1 MKESIL
7 FDEFW
12 SHPNKL
18 LENHIK
24 NMISVGDEEL
34 DKQVK
39 LYHDIAK
46 LKNNF
51 QIYIRDTSSDKLDK
65 NHSFLSAY
73 FFLLNSKF
81 DEIPTLFGFLAIVSH
96 HGDAVN
102 LMTLARD
109 ANKFFK
115 NSKELEYWEEVA
127 NAAKNIEVY
136 SGLSTKKDEFLDRV
150 EKLRQYLILLQYRY
164 KFTYED
170 FINFKSLYSNLVYS
184 DKFEAIFNEPRQENK
199 QIPLCEL
206 EQYISKLAE
215 KSDDEK
221 PNKRDTFRNFVLN
234 NFDENYKL
242 FTLTAPTGYG
252 KTLTALNF
260 TLKFNKSRIIYTLPF
275 TSIIDQTYDIIAKI
289 YKNSDI
295 SVSKAHHKTT
305 IDEENLTEEDRYS
318 KIKFLMESFSG
329 EINVTTLYQLI
340 FALFGNKN
348 KDNVK
353 FNQLKNS
360 VVIID
365 EAQAI
370 PYNFRKDF
378 ILLCEIISQRLGT
391 IFIFMSATMPVIKS
405 ENFKEISNLE
415 YFSKQDRYVIKWLDI
430 GGEEG
435 FLEKICET
443 ARDKNTLVVV
453 NTIKKAQ
460 ELFVKLKDKFSCFC
474 LNGYMYD
481 EHKRATIEAVKRAI
495 NTNKDDPLASKILL
509 ISTQSIEAGVDLD
522 FDVGFRE
529 VSPISSIIQ
538 TAGRVNRHFGKIRGE
553 LYVFPEISKFT
564 NLIYGDLYKVSGAI
578 LEDFR
583 RKEVRESEILEISN
597 SFFQKVSAQLE
608 RDMDESDIG
617 KRIKKL
623 EFEDI
628 NEEIKKVMDDN
639 CKQTLI
645 IEAKEN
651 FIKDF
656 EAEIFEIKNTKNNES
671 TDTKKNKFDIRDLLK
686 NHIRKLS
693 KFSINVTFKDMD
705 KLTPNLKQI
714 RGLKDMFY
722 LPFGSP
728 YFYSTD
734 YGLKKDTNLDITDE
748 VFD

>member
-24 NMISVGDEEL
+24 NMISTGDEEL

-51 QIYIRDTSSDKLDK
+51 QIYIRDTSNDKLDK
-65 NHSFLSAY
+65 NHSLLSAY

-81 DEIPTLFGFLAIVSH
+81 DEIPTIFGFLAIVSH
-96 HGDAVN
+96 HSDAIN

-115 NSKELEYWEEVA
+115 NSKELEYWDEVA
-127 NAAKNIEVY
+127 GAAKNINIY
-136 SGLSTKKDEFLDRV
+136 LGLSTKKDEFLDRA

-184 DKFEAIFNEPRQENK
+184 DKFEAIFSMPKQETK
-199 QIPLCEL
+199 DIPVDVL
-206 EQYISKLAE
+206 E
-215 KSDDEK
+215 SDIK
-221 PNKRDTFRNFVLN
+221 TLPPNKKRDEFRNFVLN
-234 NFDENYKL
+234 NFDENHKL

-260 TLKFNKSRIIYTLPF
+260 ALKFNRSRIIYALPF
-275 TSIIDQTYDIIAKI
+275 TSIIDQTYDVIAKI

-430 GGEEG
+430 GGEDG
-435 FLEKICET
+435 LLEKICQV

-460 ELFVKLKDKFSCFC
+460 ELFVKLRDKFTCFC

-481 EHKRATIEAVKRAI
+481 DHKHATIEAVRRAI

-522 FDVGFRE
+522 FDMGFRE
-529 VSPISSIIQ
+529 VAPISSIIQ
-538 TAGRVNRHFGKIRGE
+538 TAGRVNRHFGEIRGE

-564 NLIYGDLYKVSGAI
+564 NLIYGDLQKVSKAI
-578 LEDFR
+578 LEIFKQR
-583 RKEVRESEILEISN
+583 EVRESEILEISN
-597 SFFQKVSAQLE
+597 LYFQKISDQLE
-608 RDMDESDIG
+608 NLYIESE
-617 KRIKKL
+617 IKKL
-623 EFEDI
+623 EFENI
-628 NEEIKKVMDDN
+628 NQKIEEIMKDN
-639 CKQTLI
+639 HKQTLI
-645 IEAKEN
+645 IEPEEN

-656 EAEIFEIKNTKNNES
+656 EAKIIEIKNSQNNEF
-671 TDTKKNKFDIRDLLK
+671 TIQDILK
-686 NHIRKLS
+686 NRIRKLS
-693 KFSINVTFKDMD
+693 KFSINVTFKDKE

-714 RGLKDMFY
+714 NGLKDMFY
-722 LPFGSP
+722 LPFGSS
-728 YFYSTD
+728 YFYSAD

>member
-1 MKESIL
+1 MMKESIL

-24 NMISVGDEEL
+24 NMISPDDDEL
-34 DKQVK
+34 GKQVK

-51 QIYIRDTSSDKLDK
+51 QIYIRDTSNDKLDK
-65 NHSFLSAY
+65 NHSLLSAY

-81 DEIPTLFGFLAIVSH
+81 DEILTLFGFLAIVSH
-96 HGDAVN
+96 HGDVVN
-102 LMTLARD
+102 LMTLARE

-115 NSKELEYWEEVA
+115 NQKELEQWDEVA
-127 NAAKNIEVY
+127 GAAKNIKIY
-136 SGLSTKKDEFLDRV
+136 SGLSTKKDEFLDRA
-150 EKLRQYLILLQYRY
+150 EKLRQYLVLSQYRH

-170 FINFKSLYSNLVYS
+170 FINFKSLYSNLIYS
-184 DKFEAIFNEPRQENK
+184 DKFEAIFSIPKQESKDIPIDVLESGIQNLPPNE
-199 QIPLCEL
+199 
-206 EQYISKLAE
+206 
-215 KSDDEK
+215 
-221 PNKRDTFRNFVLN
+221 KRDAFRNFVLN
-234 NFDENYKL
+234 NFDKERKL

-260 TLKFNKSRIIYTLPF
+260 ALKFNKSRIIYALPF
-275 TSIIDQTYDIIAKI
+275 TSIIDQTYDIVAKI

-295 SVSKAHHKTT
+295 LVSKAHHKTT
-305 IDEENLTEEDRYS
+305 IGEENLTQEDRYS

-405 ENFKEISNLE
+405 ENFKEISNLD
-415 YFSKQDRYVIKWLDI
+415 YFAKQDRYVIKWLDI
-430 GGEEG
+430 GGEDEL
-435 FLEKICET
+435 LEKICE
-443 ARDKNTLVVV
+443 AASDKNTLVVV
-453 NTIKKAQ
+453 NTIKKVQ
-460 ELFVKLKDKFSCFC
+460 ELFTKLRDKFNCFC

-481 EHKRATIEAVKRAI
+481 DHKRATIEAVRCAI
-495 NTNKDDPLASKILL
+495 DKSKVDPLASKILL

-538 TAGRVNRHFGKIRGE
+538 TAGRVNRHFGATRGE

-578 LEDFR
+578 LGDLKQ
-583 RKEVRESEILEISN
+583 KEVRESEILEISN
-597 SFFQKVSAQLE
+597 LYFQKISNQLE
-608 RDMDESDIG
+608 ILHIKSE
-617 KRIKKL
+617 IKKL
-623 EFEDI
+623 EFENI
-628 NEEIKKVMDDN
+628 NQKIEEIMNDN
-639 CKQTLI
+639 YKQTII
-645 IEAKEN
+645 IEPEEN

-656 EAEIFEIKNTKNNES
+656 EARIFEIKNSPNE
-671 TDTKKNKFDIRDLLK
+671 KFTIRDLFK

-693 KFSINVTFKDMD
+693 KFSINVALKDMN
-705 KLTPNLKQI
+705 KLMPNLKQI
-714 RGLKDMFY
+714 SGLKDMFY
-722 LPFGSP
+722 LPFGSS
-728 YFYSTD
+728 YFYSAE
-734 YGLKKDTNLDITDE
+734 YGLKKDTNLDIEDE

>member
-18 LENHIK
+18 LEHHIK
-24 NMISVGDEEL
+24 NMISPDDDEL
-34 DKQVK
+34 GKQVK

-51 QIYIRDTSSDKLDK
+51 QIYIRDTSNDMLDK
-65 NHSFLSAY
+65 NHSLLSAY

-81 DEIPTLFGFLAIVSH
+81 DEVPTIFGFLAIVSH
-96 HGDAVN
+96 HGDVVN
-102 LMTLARD
+102 LMTLARE

-115 NSKELEYWEEVA
+115 NQKELEQWDEVA
-127 NAAKNIEVY
+127 GAAKNIKIY
-136 SGLSTKKDEFLDRV
+136 SGLSTKKDEFLDRA
-150 EKLRQYLILLQYRY
+150 EKLRQYLVLSQYRH

-170 FINFKSLYSNLVYS
+170 FINFKSLYSNLIYS
-184 DKFEAIFNEPRQENK
+184 DKFEAIFSMPKQENK
-199 QIPLCEL
+199 DIPIDVL
-206 EQYISKLAE
+206 EASIKNLP
-215 KSDDEK
+215 
-221 PNKRDTFRNFVLN
+221 PNKKRDTFRNFVLN
-234 NFDENYKL
+234 NFDEKYKL

-260 TLKFNKSRIIYTLPF
+260 ALKFNKPRIIYALPF
-275 TSIIDQTYDIIAKI
+275 TSIIDQTYDIVAKI

-295 SVSKAHHKTT
+295 LVSKAHHKTT
-305 IDEENLTEEDRYS
+305 IGEENLTQEDRYS

-405 ENFKEISNLE
+405 ENFKEISNLD

-430 GGEEG
+430 GGEDEL
-435 FLEKICET
+435 LEKICET
-443 ARDKNTLVVV
+443 ASDKNTLVVV

-460 ELFVKLKDKFSCFC
+460 ELFTKLRDKFNCFC

-481 EHKRATIEAVKRAI
+481 DHKRATIEAVRCAI
-495 NTNKDDPLASKILL
+495 DKSKVDPLASKILL

-522 FDVGFRE
+522 FDIGFRE

-538 TAGRVNRHFGKIRGE
+538 TAGRVNRHFGATRGE

-564 NLIYGDLYKVSGAI
+564 NLIYGDLYKVSGTI
-578 LEDFR
+578 LSDLKQ
-583 RKEVRESEILEISN
+583 KEVQESEILEISN
-597 SFFQKVSAQLE
+597 LYFQKISNQLE
-608 RDMDESDIG
+608 NLH
-617 KRIKKL
+617 IKSEIEKL
-623 EFEDI
+623 EFENINQKIEDI
-628 NEEIKKVMDDN
+628 MNDN
-639 CKQTLI
+639 YKQTII
-645 IEAKEN
+645 IEPEEN

-656 EAEIFEIKNTKNNES
+656 EAKIFEIKNSPNE
-671 TDTKKNKFDIRDLLK
+671 KFTIRDLFK
-686 NHIRKLS
+686 NHIRKLPE
-693 KFSINVTFKDMD
+693 FSINVALKDMN
-705 KLTPNLKQI
+705 KLMPNLKQI
-714 RGLKDMFY
+714 NGLKDMFY
-722 LPFGSP
+722 LPFGSS
-728 YFYSTD
+728 YFYSAEC
-734 YGLKKDTNLDITDE
+734 GLKKDTNLDITDE

>member
-1 MKESIL
+1 MMKESIL

-18 LENHIK
+18 LANHIK
-24 NMISVGDEEL
+24 NMISPDDDEL
-34 DKQVK
+34 SKQVK

-51 QIYIRDTSSDKLDK
+51 QIYIRDTSNDKLDK
-65 NHSFLSAY
+65 NHSLLSAY

-81 DEIPTLFGFLAIVSH
+81 DEVPTLFGLLAIVSH
-96 HGDAVN
+96 HGDVVN
-102 LMTLARD
+102 LMTLARE

-115 NSKELEYWEEVA
+115 NQKELEQWDEVA
-127 NAAKNIEVY
+127 GAAKNIKIY
-136 SGLSTKKDEFLDRV
+136 SGLSTKKDEFLDRAK
-150 EKLRQYLILLQYRY
+150 KLRQYLVLSQYRH

-170 FINFKSLYSNLVYS
+170 FINFKSLYSNLIYS
-184 DKFEAIFNEPRQENK
+184 DKFEAIFSMQKQESKDIPIGVLESDIQNLPPNE
-199 QIPLCEL
+199 
-206 EQYISKLAE
+206 
-215 KSDDEK
+215 
-221 PNKRDTFRNFVLN
+221 KRDVFRKFVLN

-260 TLKFNKSRIIYTLPF
+260 ALKFNKPRIIYALPF
-275 TSIIDQTYDIIAKI
+275 TSIIDQTYDIVAKI

-295 SVSKAHHKTT
+295 LVSKAHHKTT
-305 IDEENLTEEDRYS
+305 IGEENLTQEDRYS

-378 ILLCEIISQRLGT
+378 ILLCEIISQRLDT

-405 ENFKEISNLE
+405 ENFKEISNLD

-430 GGEEG
+430 GGEDEL
-435 FLEKICET
+435 LEKICE
-443 ARDKNTLVVV
+443 AASDKNTLVVV

-460 ELFVKLKDKFSCFC
+460 ELFTKLRDKFSCFC

-481 EHKRATIEAVKRAI
+481 DHKRATIEAVRCAV
-495 NTNKDDPLASKILL
+495 NKSKVDPLASKILL

-538 TAGRVNRHFGKIRGE
+538 TAGRVNRHFGEICGE

-578 LEDFR
+578 LSDLKQ
-583 RKEVRESEILEISN
+583 KEVRESEILEISN
-597 SFFQKVSAQLE
+597 LYFQKISNQLE
-608 RDMDESDIG
+608 NLH
-617 KRIKKL
+617 IKSEIEKL
-623 EFEDI
+623 EFENINQKIEDI
-628 NEEIKKVMDDN
+628 MNDN
-639 CKQTLI
+639 YKQTII
-645 IEAKEN
+645 IEPEEN

-656 EAEIFEIKNTKNNES
+656 EVKIFEIKNSPNE
-671 TDTKKNKFDIRDLLK
+671 KFTIRDLFK
-686 NHIRKLS
+686 KRIRKLS
-693 KFSINVTFKDMD
+693 KFSINVTLKDMN
-705 KLTPNLKQI
+705 KLMPNLKQI
-714 RGLKDMFY
+714 NGLKDMFY
-722 LPFGSP
+722 LPFGSS

>member
-24 NMISVGDEEL
+24 NMISAGDEEL

-51 QIYIRDTSSDKLDK
+51 QIYIRDTSNDKLDK

-73 FFLLNSKF
+73 FFILNSKF
-81 DEIPTLFGFLAIVSH
+81 DDIPTLFGFLAIVSH
-96 HGDAVN
+96 HGDVVN

-115 NSKELEYWEEVA
+115 NLKELEYWEEVA
-127 NAAKNIEVY
+127 NAAKSTQVY
-136 SGLSTKKDEFLDRV
+136 LGLSTKKDEFLDRA

-184 DKFEAIFNEPRQENK
+184 DKFEAIFNTPKQETKDIPIDALECDIKTLPPNK
-199 QIPLCEL
+199 
-206 EQYISKLAE
+206 
-215 KSDDEK
+215 
-221 PNKRDTFRNFVLN
+221 KRDTFRNFVLN

-252 KTLTALNF
+252 KTLAALNF
-260 TLKFNKSRIIYTLPF
+260 ALKFNKSRIIYTLPF

-295 SVSKAHHKTT
+295 LVSKAHHKTT
-305 IDEENLTEEDRYS
+305 IDEENLTEDDRYS

-340 FALFGNKN
+340 FALLGNKN

-378 ILLCEIISQRLGT
+378 ILLCEIISQQLGT

-405 ENFKEISNLE
+405 ENFKEISNLD

-430 GGEEG
+430 SGEEDL
-435 FLEKICET
+435 LEKICET

-460 ELFVKLKDKFSCFC
+460 ELFVKLRDKFSCFC

-481 EHKRATIEAVKRAI
+481 WHKRAIIRMVRCGISKSK
-495 NTNKDDPLASKILL
+495 NDPLASKILL

-538 TAGRVNRHFGKIRGE
+538 TAGRVNRHFRDIRGE

-564 NLIYGDLYKVSGAI
+564 NLIYGDLYKVSGTI

-583 RKEVRESEILEISN
+583 QREVRESEILEISN
-597 SFFQKVSAQLE
+597 LYFQKISNQLE
-608 RDMDESDIG
+608 NLYIQSE
-617 KRIKKL
+617 IKKL
-623 EFEDI
+623 EFENI
-628 NEEIKKVMDDN
+628 NQKIEEIMDDN

-656 EAEIFEIKNTKNNES
+656 EAKILEIKNNQNDEFT
-671 TDTKKNKFDIRDLLK
+671 IRDLLK

-693 KFSINVTFKDMD
+693 KFSINVTFKDKE
-705 KLTPNLKQI
+705 KLLPNLKQI

-722 LPFGSP
+722 LPFGSS
-728 YFYSTD
+728 YFYSAD

>member
-24 NMISVGDEEL
+24 NMISPDDDEL
-34 DKQVK
+34 SKQVK

-51 QIYIRDTSSDKLDK
+51 QIYIRDTSNDKLDK
-65 NHSFLSAY
+65 NHSLLSAY

-81 DEIPTLFGFLAIVSH
+81 DEILTLFGFLAIVSH
-96 HGDAVN
+96 HGDVVN
-102 LMTLARD
+102 LMTLARE

-115 NSKELEYWEEVA
+115 NQKELEQWDEVA
-127 NAAKNIEVY
+127 GAAKNIKIY
-136 SGLSTKKDEFLDRV
+136 SGLSTKKDEFLDRA
-150 EKLRQYLILLQYRY
+150 EKLRQYLVLSQYRH

-170 FINFKSLYSNLVYS
+170 FINFKSLYSNLIYS
-184 DKFEAIFNEPRQENK
+184 DKFEAIFSMPKQESKDIPIDVLESDIQNLPPNE
-199 QIPLCEL
+199 
-206 EQYISKLAE
+206 
-215 KSDDEK
+215 
-221 PNKRDTFRNFVLN
+221 KRDAFRNFVLN
-234 NFDENYKL
+234 NFDKERKL

-260 TLKFNKSRIIYTLPF
+260 ALKFNKPRIIYALPF
-275 TSIIDQTYDIIAKI
+275 TSIIDQTYDIVAKI

-295 SVSKAHHKTT
+295 LVSKAHHKTT
-305 IDEENLTEEDRYS
+305 IGEENLTEEDRYS

-430 GGEEG
+430 NGEDG
-435 FLEKICET
+435 LLEKICQV
-443 ARDKNTLVVV
+443 ASDKNTLVVV

-460 ELFVKLKDKFSCFC
+460 ELFVKLRDKFSCFC

-481 EHKRATIEAVKRAI
+481 RHKRAIIRMVRYRISKSK
-495 NTNKDDPLASKILL
+495 NDPFASKILL

-538 TAGRVNRHFGKIRGE
+538 TAGRVNRHFGKICGE

-564 NLIYGDLYKVSGAI
+564 NLIYGDLYKVSGTI

-583 RKEVRESEILEISN
+583 QREVQESEILEISN

-608 RDMDESDIG
+608 QDTDESDIG

-628 NEEIKKVMDDN
+628 NEVIKKVMDDN

-656 EAEIFEIKNTKNNES
+656 EAKILEIKNSQNDEFT
-671 TDTKKNKFDIRDLLK
+671 IRDILK

-693 KFSINVTFKDMD
+693 KFSINVTLKDKE
-705 KLTPNLKQI
+705 KLLPNLKQI

-722 LPFGSP
+722 LPFGSS

-734 YGLKKDTNLDITDE
+734 YGLKKDTNLDIEDE

>member
-1 MKESIL
+1 MMKESIL

-24 NMISVGDEEL
+24 NMISPDDEEL
-34 DKQVK
+34 GKQVK
-39 LYHDIAK
+39 LFHDIAK

-51 QIYIRDTSSDKLDK
+51 QIYIRDTSNDKLDK
-65 NHSFLSAY
+65 NHSLLSAY

-96 HGDAVN
+96 HGDVVN
-102 LMTLARD
+102 LMTLARE

-115 NSKELEYWEEVA
+115 NQKELEYWDEVA
-127 NAAKNIEVY
+127 GAAKNIKIY
-136 SGLSTKKDEFLDRV
+136 SGLSTQKDEFLDRA
-150 EKLRQYLILLQYRY
+150 EKLRQYLVLSQYRH

-184 DKFEAIFNEPRQENK
+184 DKFEAIFSMQKQESKDIPIDVLESDIQNLPPNE
-199 QIPLCEL
+199 
-206 EQYISKLAE
+206 
-215 KSDDEK
+215 
-221 PNKRDTFRNFVLN
+221 KRDAFRKFVLN

-260 TLKFNKSRIIYTLPF
+260 ALKFNKPRIIYALPF
-275 TSIIDQTYDIIAKI
+275 TSIIDQTYDIVAKI

-295 SVSKAHHKTT
+295 LVSKAHHKTMV
-305 IDEENLTEEDRYS
+305 DEENLTDEDRYS

-405 ENFKEISNLE
+405 EKFKEISNLD

-430 GGEEG
+430 GGEDEL
-435 FLEKICET
+435 LEKICE
-443 ARDKNTLVVV
+443 AASDKNTLVVV

-460 ELFVKLKDKFSCFC
+460 ELFTKLRDKFSCFC

-481 EHKRATIEAVKRAI
+481 DHKRATTKAVRCAI
-495 NTNKDDPLASKILL
+495 DKSKVDPLASKILL

-522 FDVGFRE
+522 FDIGFRE

-538 TAGRVNRHFGKIRGE
+538 TAGRVNRHFGATRGE
-553 LYVFPEISKFT
+553 LYIFPEISKFT

-578 LEDFR
+578 LGDLKQ
-583 RKEVRESEILEISN
+583 KEVRESEILEISN
-597 SFFQKVSAQLE
+597 LYFQKISNQLE
-608 RDMDESDIG
+608 NLH
-617 KRIKKL
+617 IKSEIEKL
-623 EFEDI
+623 EFENINQKIEDI
-628 NEEIKKVMDDN
+628 MNDN
-639 CKQTLI
+639 YKQTII
-645 IEAKEN
+645 IEPEEN

-656 EAEIFEIKNTKNNES
+656 EVKIFGIKNSPNE
-671 TDTKKNKFDIRDLLK
+671 KFTIRDLFK

-693 KFSINVTFKDMD
+693 KFSINVALKDMN
-705 KLTPNLKQI
+705 KLMPNLKQI
-714 RGLKDMFY
+714 NGLKDMFY
-722 LPFGSP
+722 LPFGSS
-728 YFYSTD
+728 YFYSAE
-734 YGLKKDTNLDITDE
+734 YGLKKDTNLDIADE

>member
-1 MKESIL
+1 MMKESIL

-24 NMISVGDEEL
+24 NMISPDDEEL
-34 DKQVK
+34 GKQVK

-51 QIYIRDTSSDKLDK
+51 QIYIRDTSNDMLDK
-65 NHSFLSAY
+65 NHSLLSAY

-81 DEIPTLFGFLAIVSH
+81 DEVPTIFGFLAIVSH
-96 HGDAVN
+96 HGNVVN
-102 LMTLARD
+102 LMTLARE

-115 NSKELEYWEEVA
+115 NQKELEQWDEVA
-127 NAAKNIEVY
+127 GAAKNIKIY
-136 SGLSTKKDEFLDRV
+136 SGLSTKKDEFLDRA
-150 EKLRQYLILLQYRY
+150 EKLRQYLVLSHYRH

-170 FINFKSLYSNLVYS
+170 FINFKSLYSNLIYS
-184 DKFEAIFNEPRQENK
+184 DKFEAIFSMPKQENK
-199 QIPLCEL
+199 DIPIDVL
-206 EQYISKLAE
+206 EASIKNLP
-215 KSDDEK
+215 
-221 PNKRDTFRNFVLN
+221 PNKKRDTFRNFVLN
-234 NFDENYKL
+234 NFDEKYKL

-260 TLKFNKSRIIYTLPF
+260 ALKFNKPRIIYALPF
-275 TSIIDQTYDIIAKI
+275 TSIIDQTYDIVAKI

-295 SVSKAHHKTT
+295 LVSKAHHKTT
-305 IDEENLTEEDRYS
+305 IGEENLTEEDRYS

-378 ILLCEIISQRLGT
+378 ILLCEILSQRLGT

-405 ENFKEISNLE
+405 ENFKEISNLD
-415 YFSKQDRYVIKWLDI
+415 YFSKQDRYVIKWLDT
-430 GGEEG
+430 GGEDEL
-435 FLEKICET
+435 LEKICET
-443 ARDKNTLVVV
+443 ASDKNTLVVV

-460 ELFVKLKDKFSCFC
+460 GLFAKLRDKFSCFC

-481 EHKRATIEAVKRAI
+481 DHKRAAIEAVRCAI
-495 NTNKDDPLASKILL
+495 DKSKVDPLASKILL

-522 FDVGFRE
+522 FDIGFRE

-538 TAGRVNRHFGKIRGE
+538 TAGRVNRHFGATRGE

-578 LEDFR
+578 LSDLKQ
-583 RKEVRESEILEISN
+583 KEVQESEILEISN
-597 SFFQKVSAQLE
+597 LYFQKISNQLE
-608 RDMDESDIG
+608 NLH
-617 KRIKKL
+617 IKSEIEKL
-623 EFEDI
+623 EFENINQKIEDI
-628 NEEIKKVMDDN
+628 MNDN
-639 CKQTLI
+639 YKQTII
-645 IEAKEN
+645 IEPKEN

-656 EAEIFEIKNTKNNES
+656 EVKIFEIKNSPNE
-671 TDTKKNKFDIRDLLK
+671 KFTIRDLFK

-693 KFSINVTFKDMD
+693 QFSINVTLKDMN
-705 KLTPNLKQI
+705 KLMPNLKQI
-714 RGLKDMFY
+714 NGLKDMFY
-722 LPFGSP
+722 LPFGSS
-728 YFYSTD
+728 YFYSAE

>member
-24 NMISVGDEEL
+24 NMISPSDEEL

-51 QIYIRDTSSDKLDK
+51 QIYIRDTSNDKLDK
-65 NHSFLSAY
+65 NHSLLSAY

-81 DEIPTLFGFLAIVSH
+81 DEIPTIFGFLAIVSH
-96 HGDAVN
+96 HGDILN
-102 LMTLARD
+102 LDRLVRED
-109 ANKFFK
+109 NKFLGDNFE
-115 NSKELEYWEEVA
+115 NSKELKYWDEVA
-127 NAAKNIEVY
+127 DAAKNIKIY
-136 SGLSTKKDEFLDRV
+136 SRLSTSKDEFLKKAMSLQIFSCR
-150 EKLRQYLILLQYRY
+150 LIYRN
-164 KFTYED
+164 FTYKD
-170 FINFKSLYSNLVYS
+170 FIDFKSLYSNLVYS
-184 DKFEAIFNEPRQENK
+184 DKFEAIFNTPKQETK
-199 QIPLCEL
+199 DIPIDVL
-206 EQYISKLAE
+206 E
-215 KSDDEK
+215 SDIQSLP
-221 PNKRDTFRNFVLN
+221 PNKKRDEFRKFVLN

-260 TLKFNKSRIIYTLPF
+260 ALKFNKSRIIYALPF
-275 TSIIDQTYDIIAKI
+275 TSIIDQTYDIIVKI
-289 YKNSDI
+289 YENSDI

-305 IDEENLTEEDRYS
+305 IDEENLTEDDRYS

-370 PYNFRKDF
+370 PYKFRKDF

-415 YFSKQDRYVIKWLDI
+415 YFSKQDRYVIKWLDVS
-430 GGEEG
+430 GEDG
-435 FLEKICET
+435 LLEKICET
-443 ARDKNTLVVV
+443 ASDKNTLVVV

-460 ELFVKLKDKFSCFC
+460 ELFVKLRDKFSCFC

-481 EHKRATIEAVKRAI
+481 DHKRAVIEAVRCAI
-495 NTNKDDPLASKILL
+495 DKSKDDPLASKILL

-522 FDVGFRE
+522 FNVGFRE

-538 TAGRVNRHFGKIRGE
+538 TAGRVNRHFGEIRGE

-564 NLIYGDLYKVSGAI
+564 NLIYGDLQKVSKAI
-578 LEDFR
+578 LEIFKQR
-583 RKEVRESEILEISN
+583 EVRESEILEISN
-597 SFFQKVSAQLE
+597 LYFQKISDQLE
-608 RDMDESDIG
+608 NLYIESE
-617 KRIKKL
+617 IKKL
-623 EFEDI
+623 EFENI
-628 NEEIKKVMDDN
+628 NQKIEEIMKDN
-639 CKQTLI
+639 HKQTLI

-656 EAEIFEIKNTKNNES
+656 EAEIFEIKNSPNDEFT
-671 TDTKKNKFDIRDLLK
+671 IRDILK

-693 KFSINVTFKDMD
+693 KFSINVTLKDKE
-705 KLTPNLKQI
+705 KLLPNLRQI

-722 LPFGSP
+722 LPFGSS
-728 YFYSTD
+728 YFYSDD
-734 YGLKKDTNLDITDE
+734 YGLKKDTNLDITAE

>member
-1 MKESIL
+1 MMKESIL

-24 NMISVGDEEL
+24 NMISPNDDEL
-34 DKQVK
+34 GKQVK
-39 LYHDIAK
+39 LFHDIAK

-65 NHSFLSAY
+65 NHSLLSAY

-81 DEIPTLFGFLAIVSH
+81 DEVPTLFGFLAIVSH
-96 HGDAVN
+96 HGDVVN
-102 LMTLARD
+102 LMTLARE

-115 NSKELEYWEEVA
+115 NQKELEQWDEVA
-127 NAAKNIEVY
+127 GAAKNIKIY
-136 SGLSTKKDEFLDRV
+136 SGLSTKKDEFLDRA
-150 EKLRQYLILLQYRY
+150 EKLRQYLVLSQYRH
-164 KFTYED
+164 KFTYDD
-170 FINFKSLYSNLVYS
+170 FINFKNLYSNLIYS
-184 DKFEAIFNEPRQENK
+184 DKFEAIFSMPKQQSKDIPIDVLEAGIQNLSPNE
-199 QIPLCEL
+199 
-206 EQYISKLAE
+206 
-215 KSDDEK
+215 
-221 PNKRDTFRNFVLN
+221 KRDAFRKFVLN
-234 NFDENYKL
+234 NFDKERKL

-260 TLKFNKSRIIYTLPF
+260 ALKFNKPRIIYALPF
-275 TSIIDQTYDIIAKI
+275 TSIIDQTYDIVAKI

-295 SVSKAHHKTT
+295 LVSKAHHKTT
-305 IDEENLTEEDRYS
+305 IGEENLTKEDRYS

-405 ENFKEISNLE
+405 EKFKEISNLD

-430 GGEEG
+430 GGEDEL
-435 FLEKICET
+435 LEKICE
-443 ARDKNTLVVV
+443 AASDKNTLVVV
-453 NTIKKAQ
+453 NTIKKSQ
-460 ELFVKLKDKFSCFC
+460 ELFAKLRDKFNCFC

-481 EHKRATIEAVKRAI
+481 DHKRATIEAVRCAI
-495 NTNKDDPLASKILL
+495 DKSKVDPLASKILL

-522 FDVGFRE
+522 FDIGFRE

-538 TAGRVNRHFGKIRGE
+538 TAGRVNRHFGATRGE

-564 NLIYGDLYKVSGAI
+564 NLIYGDLYKVSGTI
-578 LEDFR
+578 LSDLKQ
-583 RKEVRESEILEISN
+583 KEVQESEILEISN
-597 SFFQKVSAQLE
+597 LYFQKISNQLE
-608 RDMDESDIG
+608 NLH
-617 KRIKKL
+617 IKSEIEKL
-623 EFEDI
+623 EFENINQKIEDI
-628 NEEIKKVMDDN
+628 MNDN
-639 CKQTLI
+639 YKQTII
-645 IEAKEN
+645 IEPEEN

-656 EAEIFEIKNTKNNES
+656 EAKIFEIKNSPNE
-671 TDTKKNKFDIRDLLK
+671 KFTIRDLFK

-693 KFSINVTFKDMD
+693 KFSINVTLKDMN
-705 KLTPNLKQI
+705 KLMPNLKQI
-714 RGLKDMFY
+714 NGLKDMFY
-722 LPFGSP
+722 LPFGSS
-728 YFYSTD
+728 YFYSAE

>member
-1 MKESIL
+1 MMKESIL

-24 NMISVGDEEL
+24 NMISPDDDEL
-34 DKQVK
+34 GKQVK

-51 QIYIRDTSSDKLDK
+51 QIYIRDTSNDKLDK
-65 NHSFLSAY
+65 NHSLLSAY

-81 DEIPTLFGFLAIVSH
+81 DEILTLFGFLAIVSH
-96 HGDAVN
+96 HGDVVN
-102 LMTLARD
+102 LMTLARE

-115 NSKELEYWEEVA
+115 NQKELEQWDEVA
-127 NAAKNIEVY
+127 SAAKNIKIY
-136 SGLSTKKDEFLDRV
+136 SGLSTKKDEFLDRA
-150 EKLRQYLILLQYRY
+150 EKLRQYLVLSQYRD

-170 FINFKSLYSNLVYS
+170 FINFKSLYSNLIYS
-184 DKFEAIFNEPRQENK
+184 DKFEAIFSMPKQQTKDIPIGVLESDIKNLPPNE
-199 QIPLCEL
+199 
-206 EQYISKLAE
+206 
-215 KSDDEK
+215 
-221 PNKRDTFRNFVLN
+221 KRDAFRNFVLN
-234 NFDENYKL
+234 NFDKERKL

-260 TLKFNKSRIIYTLPF
+260 ALKFNKSRIIYALPF
-275 TSIIDQTYDIIAKI
+275 TSIIDQTYDIVAKI

-295 SVSKAHHKTT
+295 LVSKAHHKTT
-305 IDEENLTEEDRYS
+305 IGEENLTEEDRYS

-405 ENFKEISNLE
+405 ENFKEISNLD

-430 GGEEG
+430 GGEDEL
-435 FLEKICET
+435 LEKICE
-443 ARDKNTLVVV
+443 AASDKNTLVVV

-460 ELFVKLKDKFSCFC
+460 ELFTKLRDKFSCFC

-481 EHKRATIEAVKRAI
+481 DHKRATIEAVRCAI
-495 NTNKDDPLASKILL
+495 DKSKVDPLASKILL

-522 FDVGFRE
+522 FDIGFRE

-538 TAGRVNRHFGKIRGE
+538 TAGRVNRHFGATRGE

-578 LEDFR
+578 LSDLKQ
-583 RKEVRESEILEISN
+583 KEVQESEILEISN
-597 SFFQKVSAQLE
+597 LYFQKISNQLE
-608 RDMDESDIG
+608 NLH
-617 KRIKKL
+617 IKSEIEKL
-623 EFEDI
+623 EFENINQKIEDI
-628 NEEIKKVMDDN
+628 MNDN
-639 CKQTLI
+639 YKQTII
-645 IEAKEN
+645 IEPEEN

-656 EAEIFEIKNTKNNES
+656 EAKIFEIKNSPNE
-671 TDTKKNKFDIRDLLK
+671 KFTIRDLFK

-693 KFSINVTFKDMD
+693 KFSINVALKDMN
-705 KLTPNLKQI
+705 KLMPNLKQI
-714 RGLKDMFY
+714 DGLKDMFY
-722 LPFGSP
+722 LPFGSS
-728 YFYSTD
+728 YFYSAE

>member
-1 MKESIL
+1 MMKESIL

-24 NMISVGDEEL
+24 NMISPDDEEL
-34 DKQVK
+34 DRQVK

-51 QIYIRDTSSDKLDK
+51 QIYIRDTSNDKLDK
-65 NHSFLSAY
+65 NHSLLSAY

-81 DEIPTLFGFLAIVSH
+81 DEIPTLFGFHAIVSH
-96 HGDAVN
+96 HSNVVN
-102 LMTLARD
+102 LMTLARE

-115 NSKELEYWEEVA
+115 NQKELEQWDEVA
-127 NAAKNIEVY
+127 GAVKNIKIY
-136 SGLSTKKDEFLDRV
+136 SGLSTKKDEFLDRA
-150 EKLRQYLILLQYRY
+150 EKLRQYLVLSQYRH

-170 FINFKSLYSNLVYS
+170 FINFKSLYSNLIYS
-184 DKFEAIFNEPRQENK
+184 DKFEAIFGMPKQQTKYIPIDVLEAGIQNLPPNE
-199 QIPLCEL
+199 
-206 EQYISKLAE
+206 
-215 KSDDEK
+215 
-221 PNKRDTFRNFVLN
+221 KRDAFRNFVLN
-234 NFDENYKL
+234 NFDKERKL

-260 TLKFNKSRIIYTLPF
+260 ALKFNKSRIIYALPF
-275 TSIIDQTYDIIAKI
+275 TSIIDQTYDIVAKI

-295 SVSKAHHKTT
+295 LVSKAHHKTT
-305 IDEENLTEEDRYS
+305 IGEENLTEEDRYS

-405 ENFKEISNLE
+405 EKFKEISNLD

-430 GGEEG
+430 GGEDEL
-435 FLEKICET
+435 LEKICE
-443 ARDKNTLVVV
+443 AASDKNTLVVV

-460 ELFVKLKDKFSCFC
+460 ELFTKLRDKFSCFC

-481 EHKRATIEAVKRAI
+481 DHKRATIDAVRCAI
-495 NTNKDDPLASKILL
+495 DKSKVDPLASKILL

-522 FDVGFRE
+522 FDIGFRE

-538 TAGRVNRHFGKIRGE
+538 TAGRVNRHFGATRGE

-578 LEDFR
+578 LGDLKQ
-583 RKEVRESEILEISN
+583 KEVRESEILEISN
-597 SFFQKVSAQLE
+597 LYFQKISNQLE
-608 RDMDESDIG
+608 NLH
-617 KRIKKL
+617 IKSEIEKL
-623 EFEDI
+623 EFENI
-628 NEEIKKVMDDN
+628 NQKIEEIMNDN
-639 CKQTLI
+639 YKQTII
-645 IEAKEN
+645 IEPEEN

-656 EAEIFEIKNTKNNES
+656 EAKIFEIKNSPNE
-671 TDTKKNKFDIRDLLK
+671 KFTIRDLFK

-693 KFSINVTFKDMD
+693 KFSINVALKDMN
-705 KLTPNLKQI
+705 KLMPNLKQI
-714 RGLKDMFY
+714 NGLKDMFY
-722 LPFGSP
+722 LPFGSS
-728 YFYSTD
+728 YFYSAEC
-734 YGLKKDTNLDITDE
+734 GLKKDMNLDITDE

>member
-24 NMISVGDEEL
+24 NMISPGDEEL

-51 QIYIRDTSSDKLDK
+51 QIYIRDTSNDKLDK
-65 NHSFLSAY
+65 NHSLLSAY

-96 HGDAVN
+96 HGDVLN
-102 LMTLARD
+102 LDRLVRED
-109 ANKFFK
+109 NKFLGDNFE
-115 NSKELEYWEEVA
+115 NSKELKYWDEVA
-127 NAAKNIEVY
+127 DAAKNIEIY
-136 SGLSTKKDEFLDRV
+136 SRLSTSKDEFLKKAMSLQIFSCR
-150 EKLRQYLILLQYRY
+150 LIYRN
-164 KFTYED
+164 FTYKD
-170 FINFKSLYSNLVYS
+170 FIDFKSLYSNLVYS

-206 EQYISKLAE
+206 ERHISKLAE

-260 TLKFNKSRIIYTLPF
+260 ALKFNKSRIIYALPF

-289 YKNSDI
+289 YENSDI

-305 IDEENLTEEDRYS
+305 IGEENLTEEDRYS

-340 FALFGNKN
+340 FSLFGNKN

-391 IFIFMSATMPVIKS
+391 IFIFMCKTAFQIKA
-405 ENFKEISNLE
+405 NLRLK
-415 YFSKQDRYVIKWLDI
+415 SK
-430 GGEEG
+430 
-435 FLEKICET
+435 
-443 ARDKNTLVVV
+443 
-453 NTIKKAQ
+453 
-460 ELFVKLKDKFSCFC
+460 
-474 LNGYMYD
+474 
-481 EHKRATIEAVKRAI
+481 
-495 NTNKDDPLASKILL
+495 
-509 ISTQSIEAGVDLD
+509 
-522 FDVGFRE
+522 
-529 VSPISSIIQ
+529 
-538 TAGRVNRHFGKIRGE
+538 
-553 LYVFPEISKFT
+553 
-564 NLIYGDLYKVSGAI
+564 
-578 LEDFR
+578 
-583 RKEVRESEILEISN
+583 
-597 SFFQKVSAQLE
+597 
-608 RDMDESDIG
+608 
-617 KRIKKL
+617 
-623 EFEDI
+623 
-628 NEEIKKVMDDN
+628 
-639 CKQTLI
+639 
-645 IEAKEN
+645 
-651 FIKDF
+651 
-656 EAEIFEIKNTKNNES
+656 
-671 TDTKKNKFDIRDLLK
+671 
-686 NHIRKLS
+686 
-693 KFSINVTFKDMD
+693 
-705 KLTPNLKQI
+705 
-714 RGLKDMFY
+714 
-722 LPFGSP
+722 
-728 YFYSTD
+728 
-734 YGLKKDTNLDITDE
+734 
-748 VFD
+748 

>member
-1 MKESIL
+1 MKEPIL

-24 NMISVGDEEL
+24 NMISPDDDEL

-51 QIYIRDTSSDKLDK
+51 QIYIRDTSNDKLDK

-96 HGDAVN
+96 HGDVLN
-102 LMTLARD
+102 LDRLVRED
-109 ANKFFK
+109 NKFLGDNFE
-115 NSKELEYWEEVA
+115 NSKELKYWDEVA
-127 NAAKNIEVY
+127 GTAKNIKIY
-136 SGLSTKKDEFLDRV
+136 SGLSTKKDEFLHRA
-150 EKLRQYLILLQYRY
+150 EKLRRYLILSQYRY

-184 DKFEAIFNEPRQENK
+184 DKFEAIFSMPK
-199 QIPLCEL
+199 QKTKDIPIDVL
-206 EQYISKLAE
+206 ESDIQSLPPSK
-215 KSDDEK
+215 
-221 PNKRDTFRNFVLN
+221 KRDTFRNFVLN

-260 TLKFNKSRIIYTLPF
+260 ALKFNKSRIIYALPF

-305 IDEENLTEEDRYS
+305 IGEENLTEEDRYS

-329 EINVTTLYQLI
+329 EINITTLYQLI

-378 ILLCEIISQRLGT
+378 ILLCEIISQQLGT

-430 GGEEG
+430 SGEEEL
-435 FLEKICET
+435 LEKICQV

-460 ELFVKLKDKFSCFC
+460 ELFVKLRDKFSCFC

-481 EHKRATIEAVKRAI
+481 DHKRATIEAVRCAI
-495 NTNKDDPLASKILL
+495 DKSKDSPLASKILL

-538 TAGRVNRHFGKIRGE
+538 TAGRVNRHFREICSE

-564 NLIYGDLYKVSGAI
+564 NLIYGDLYKVSGTI

-583 RKEVRESEILEISN
+583 QREVRESEILEISN

-608 RDMDESDIG
+608 QDTDESDIG

-623 EFEDI
+623 ESEGI
-628 NEEIKKVMDDN
+628 NEDVKKVMDDN

-651 FIKDF
+651 FIKGF
-656 EAEIFEIKNTKNNES
+656 EAKILEIKNNQNDEFT
-671 TDTKKNKFDIRDLLK
+671 IRDLLK

-693 KFSINVTFKDMD
+693 KFSINVTFKDKE
-705 KLTPNLKQI
+705 KLLPNLRQI

-722 LPFGSP
+722 LPFGSS

-734 YGLKKDTNLDITDE
+734 YGLKKDMNLDITDE

>member
-24 NMISVGDEEL
+24 NMISPDEDEL
-34 DKQVK
+34 GKQVK

-51 QIYIRDTSSDKLDK
+51 QIYIRDTSNDKLDK
-65 NHSFLSAY
+65 NHSLLSAY

-96 HGDAVN
+96 HGDVVN
-102 LMTLARD
+102 LMTLARE

-115 NSKELEYWEEVA
+115 NQKELEQWDEVA
-127 NAAKNIEVY
+127 GAAKNIKIY
-136 SGLSTKKDEFLDRV
+136 SELSTKKDEFLDRA
-150 EKLRQYLILLQYRY
+150 EKLRQYLVLSQYRH

-170 FINFKSLYSNLVYS
+170 FINFKSLYSNLIYS
-184 DKFEAIFNEPRQENK
+184 DKFEAIFSMPKQESKDIPIDVLESDIKNLPPNE
-199 QIPLCEL
+199 
-206 EQYISKLAE
+206 
-215 KSDDEK
+215 
-221 PNKRDTFRNFVLN
+221 KRDAFRNFVLN

-260 TLKFNKSRIIYTLPF
+260 ALKFNKSRIIYALPF
-275 TSIIDQTYDIIAKI
+275 TSIIDQTYDIVAKI

-295 SVSKAHHKTT
+295 LVSKAHHKTT
-305 IDEENLTEEDRYS
+305 ICEENLTKEDRYS

-415 YFSKQDRYVIKWLDI
+415 YFSKQDRYIIKWLDI
-430 GGEEG
+430 GGEDEL
-435 FLEKICET
+435 LEKICET
-443 ARDKNTLVVV
+443 ASDKNTLVVV

-460 ELFVKLKDKFSCFC
+460 ELFAKLRDKFNCFC

-481 EHKRATIEAVKRAI
+481 DHKRATIEAVRCAV
-495 NTNKDDPLASKILL
+495 NKSKVDPLASKILL

-538 TAGRVNRHFGKIRGE
+538 TAGRINRHFGATRGE
-553 LYVFPEISKFT
+553 LYVFPEVSKFT

-578 LEDFR
+578 LSNLKQ
-583 RKEVRESEILEISN
+583 KEVRESEILEISN
-597 SFFQKVSAQLE
+597 LFFQKISNQLE
-608 RDMDESDIG
+608 NLY
-617 KRIKKL
+617 IKSEIEKL
-623 EFEDI
+623 EFENINQKIEDI
-628 NEEIKKVMDDN
+628 MNDN
-639 CKQTLI
+639 YKQTLI
-645 IEAKEN
+645 IEPEEN

-656 EAEIFEIKNTKNNES
+656 EARIFEIKNSPNE
-671 TDTKKNKFDIRDLLK
+671 KFTIRDFFK

-693 KFSINVTFKDMD
+693 KFSINVTLKDMN
-705 KLTPNLKQI
+705 KLMPNLKQI
-714 RGLKDMFY
+714 NGLNDMFY
-722 LPFGSP
+722 LPFGSS
-728 YFYSTD
+728 YFYSTE
-734 YGLKKDTNLDITDE
+734 YGLKKNTNLDITDE

>member
-24 NMISVGDEEL
+24 NMISPDDDEL
-34 DKQVK
+34 GKQVK

-51 QIYIRDTSSDKLDK
+51 QIYIRDTSNDKLDK
-65 NHSFLSAY
+65 NHSLLSAY

-96 HGDAVN
+96 HGDVVN
-102 LMTLARD
+102 LMTLARE

-115 NSKELEYWEEVA
+115 NQKELEQWDEVA
-127 NAAKNIEVY
+127 GAAKNIKIY
-136 SGLSTKKDEFLDRV
+136 SGLSTKKDEFLDRA
-150 EKLRQYLILLQYRY
+150 EKLRQYLVLSQYRH

-170 FINFKSLYSNLVYS
+170 FINFKSLYSNLIYS
-184 DKFEAIFNEPRQENK
+184 DKFEAIFSMPKQQTKNIPIDVLESDIQNLSPNE
-199 QIPLCEL
+199 
-206 EQYISKLAE
+206 
-215 KSDDEK
+215 
-221 PNKRDTFRNFVLN
+221 KRDAFRNFVLN

-260 TLKFNKSRIIYTLPF
+260 ALKFNKSRIIYALPF
-275 TSIIDQTYDIIAKI
+275 TSIIDQTYDIVAKI

-295 SVSKAHHKTT
+295 LVSKAHHKTT
-305 IDEENLTEEDRYS
+305 ICEENLTQEDRYS

-378 ILLCEIISQRLGT
+378 ILLCEIISQKLGT

-405 ENFKEISNLE
+405 EKFKEISNLD

-430 GGEEG
+430 GGEDELLG
-435 FLEKICET
+435 KICE
-443 ARDKNTLVVV
+443 AASDKNTLVVV

-460 ELFVKLKDKFSCFC
+460 ELFTKLRDKFSCFC

-481 EHKRATIEAVKRAI
+481 DHKRATIEAVRCAI
-495 NTNKDDPLASKILL
+495 DKSKVDPLASKILL

-522 FDVGFRE
+522 FDIGFRE

-538 TAGRVNRHFGKIRGE
+538 TAGRVNRHFGEICGE

-578 LEDFR
+578 LSDLKQ
-583 RKEVRESEILEISN
+583 KEVRESEILEISN
-597 SFFQKVSAQLE
+597 LYFQKISNQLE
-608 RDMDESDIG
+608 NLH
-617 KRIKKL
+617 IKSEIEKL
-623 EFEDI
+623 EFENINQKIEDI
-628 NEEIKKVMDDN
+628 MNDN
-639 CKQTLI
+639 YKQTII
-645 IEAKEN
+645 IEPEEN

-656 EAEIFEIKNTKNNES
+656 EAKIFEIKNSPNE
-671 TDTKKNKFDIRDLLK
+671 KFTIRDLFK

-693 KFSINVTFKDMD
+693 KFSINVALKDMN
-705 KLTPNLKQI
+705 KLMPNLKQI
-714 RGLKDMFY
+714 NGLKDMFY
-722 LPFGSP
+722 LPFGSS
-728 YFYSTD
+728 YFYSAEC
-734 YGLKKDTNLDITDE
+734 GLKKDTNLDITDE

>member
-1 MKESIL
+1 MMKESIL

-24 NMISVGDEEL
+24 NMISPDDDEL
-34 DKQVK
+34 SKQVK
-39 LYHDIAK
+39 LFHDIAK

-51 QIYIRDTSSDKLDK
+51 QIYIRDTSNDKLDK
-65 NHSFLSAY
+65 NHSLLSAY

-96 HGDAVN
+96 HGDVVN
-102 LMTLARD
+102 LMTLARE

-115 NSKELEYWEEVA
+115 NQKELEQWDEVA
-127 NAAKNIEVY
+127 GAAKNIKIY
-136 SGLSTKKDEFLDRV
+136 SGLSTKKDEFLDRA
-150 EKLRQYLILLQYRY
+150 EKLRQYLVLSQYRH

-170 FINFKSLYSNLVYS
+170 FINFKSLYSNLIYS
-184 DKFEAIFNEPRQENK
+184 DKFEAIFSMPKQQTKNIPIDVLESDIQNLSPNE
-199 QIPLCEL
+199 
-206 EQYISKLAE
+206 
-215 KSDDEK
+215 
-221 PNKRDTFRNFVLN
+221 KRDAFRNFVLN

-260 TLKFNKSRIIYTLPF
+260 ALKFNKPRIIYALPF
-275 TSIIDQTYDIIAKI
+275 TSIIDQTYDIVAKI

-295 SVSKAHHKTT
+295 LVSKAHHKTT
-305 IDEENLTEEDRYS
+305 ISEENLTEEDRYS

-405 ENFKEISNLE
+405 ENFKEISNLD
-415 YFSKQDRYVIKWLDI
+415 YFSKQDRYVIKWLDT
-430 GGEEG
+430 GGEDEL
-435 FLEKICET
+435 LEKICET
-443 ARDKNTLVVV
+443 ASDKNTLVVV

-460 ELFVKLKDKFSCFC
+460 ELFAKLRDKFSCFC

-481 EHKRATIEAVKRAI
+481 DHKRATIEAVRCAI
-495 NTNKDDPLASKILL
+495 DKSKVDPLASKILL

-522 FDVGFRE
+522 FDIGFRE

-538 TAGRVNRHFGKIRGE
+538 TAGRVNRHFGATRGE

-578 LEDFR
+578 LSDLKQ
-583 RKEVRESEILEISN
+583 KEVRESEILEISN
-597 SFFQKVSAQLE
+597 LYFQKISNQLE
-608 RDMDESDIG
+608 NLH
-617 KRIKKL
+617 IKSEIEKL
-623 EFEDI
+623 EFENINQKIEDI
-628 NEEIKKVMDDN
+628 MNDN
-639 CKQTLI
+639 YKQTII
-645 IEAKEN
+645 IEPEEN

-656 EAEIFEIKNTKNNES
+656 EAKIFEIKNSPNE
-671 TDTKKNKFDIRDLLK
+671 KFTIRDLFK

-693 KFSINVTFKDMD
+693 KFSINVALKDMN
-705 KLTPNLKQI
+705 KLMPNLKQI
-714 RGLKDMFY
+714 NGLKDMFY
-722 LPFGSP
+722 LPFGSS
-728 YFYSTD
+728 YFYSAEC
-734 YGLKKDTNLDITDE
+734 GLKKDTNLDIEDE

>member
-1 MKESIL
+1 MMKESIL

-24 NMISVGDEEL
+24 NMISPDDDEL
-34 DKQVK
+34 SKQVK
-39 LYHDIAK
+39 LFHDIAK

-51 QIYIRDTSSDKLDK
+51 QIYIRDTSNDKLDK
-65 NHSFLSAY
+65 NHSLLSAY

-96 HGDAVN
+96 HGDVVN
-102 LMTLARD
+102 LMTLARE

-115 NSKELEYWEEVA
+115 NQKELEQWDEVA
-127 NAAKNIEVY
+127 GAAKNIKIY
-136 SGLSTKKDEFLDRV
+136 SGLSTKKDEFLDRA
-150 EKLRQYLILLQYRY
+150 EKLRQYLVLSQYRH

-170 FINFKSLYSNLVYS
+170 FINFKSLYSNLIYS
-184 DKFEAIFNEPRQENK
+184 DKFEAIFSMPKQQTKNIPIDVLESDIQNLSPNE
-199 QIPLCEL
+199 
-206 EQYISKLAE
+206 
-215 KSDDEK
+215 
-221 PNKRDTFRNFVLN
+221 KRDAFRNFVLN

-260 TLKFNKSRIIYTLPF
+260 ALKFNKSRIIYALPF
-275 TSIIDQTYDIIAKI
+275 TSIIDQTYDIVAKI

-295 SVSKAHHKTT
+295 LVSKAHHKTT
-305 IDEENLTEEDRYS
+305 IGEENLTEEDRYS

-405 ENFKEISNLE
+405 ENFKEISNLD

-430 GGEEG
+430 NGEDEL
-435 FLEKICET
+435 LEKICKT
-443 ARDKNTLVVV
+443 ASDKNTLVVV

-460 ELFVKLKDKFSCFC
+460 ELFTKLRDKFSCFC

-481 EHKRATIEAVKRAI
+481 YHKRATIEAVRCAV
-495 NTNKDDPLASKILL
+495 NKSKVDPLASKILL

-522 FDVGFRE
+522 FDIGFRE

-538 TAGRVNRHFGKIRGE
+538 TAGRVNRHFGATRGE

-564 NLIYGDLYKVSGAI
+564 NLIYGDLYKVSGTI
-578 LEDFR
+578 LSDLKQ
-583 RKEVRESEILEISN
+583 KEVRESEILEISN
-597 SFFQKVSAQLE
+597 LYFQKISNQLE
-608 RDMDESDIG
+608 NLH
-617 KRIKKL
+617 IKSEIEKL
-623 EFEDI
+623 EFENINQKIEDI
-628 NEEIKKVMDDN
+628 MNDN
-639 CKQTLI
+639 HKQTLI
-645 IEAKEN
+645 IEPEEN

-656 EAEIFEIKNTKNNES
+656 EAKIFEIKNSPNE
-671 TDTKKNKFDIRDLLK
+671 KFTIRDLFK

-693 KFSINVTFKDMD
+693 KFSINVALKDMN
-705 KLTPNLKQI
+705 KLMPNLKQI
-714 RGLKDMFY
+714 NGLKDMFY
-722 LPFGSP
+722 LPFGSS
-728 YFYSTD
+728 YFYSAEC
-734 YGLKKDTNLDITDE
+734 GLKKDTNLDITDE

>member
-1 MKESIL
+1 MMKESIL

-24 NMISVGDEEL
+24 NMISPNDEEL
-34 DKQVK
+34 DRQVK

-51 QIYIRDTSSDKLDK
+51 QIYIRDTSNDKLDK
-65 NHSFLSAY
+65 NHSLLSAY

-81 DEIPTLFGFLAIVSH
+81 DEILTLFGFLAIVSH
-96 HGDAVN
+96 HGDVVN
-102 LMTLARD
+102 LMTLARE

-115 NSKELEYWEEVA
+115 NQKELEQWDEVA
-127 NAAKNIEVY
+127 GAAKNIKIY
-136 SGLSTKKDEFLDRV
+136 SGLSTKKDEFLDRA
-150 EKLRQYLILLQYRY
+150 EKLRQYLVLSQYRH

-170 FINFKSLYSNLVYS
+170 FINFKSLYSNLIYS
-184 DKFEAIFNEPRQENK
+184 DKFEAIFSIPK
-199 QIPLCEL
+199 QQTKNIPIDVL
-206 EQYISKLAE
+206 E
-215 KSDDEK
+215 SDIQNLP
-221 PNKRDTFRNFVLN
+221 PNKKRDAFRNFVLN
-234 NFDENYKL
+234 NFDKERKL

-260 TLKFNKSRIIYTLPF
+260 ALKFNKSRIIYVLPF
-275 TSIIDQTYDIIAKI
+275 TSIIDQTYDIVAKI

-295 SVSKAHHKTT
+295 LVSKAHHKTT

-405 ENFKEISNLE
+405 ENFKEISNLD
-415 YFSKQDRYVIKWLDI
+415 YFAKQDRYVIKWLDT
-430 GGEEG
+430 GGEDEL
-435 FLEKICET
+435 LEKIYE
-443 ARDKNTLVVV
+443 AASDKNTLIVV

-460 ELFVKLKDKFSCFC
+460 ELFTKLRDKFNCFC

-481 EHKRATIEAVKRAI
+481 DHKRATIEAVRCAI
-495 NTNKDDPLASKILL
+495 DKSKVDPLASKILL

-538 TAGRVNRHFGKIRGE
+538 TAGRVNRHFGEICGE

-578 LEDFR
+578 LSDLKQ
-583 RKEVRESEILEISN
+583 KEVRESEILEISN
-597 SFFQKVSAQLE
+597 LYFQKISNQLE
-608 RDMDESDIG
+608 NLH
-617 KRIKKL
+617 IKSEIEKL
-623 EFEDI
+623 EFENINQKIEDI
-628 NEEIKKVMDDN
+628 MNGN
-639 CKQTLI
+639 YKQTII
-645 IEAKEN
+645 IEPEEN

-656 EAEIFEIKNTKNNES
+656 EARIFEIKNSPNE
-671 TDTKKNKFDIRDLLK
+671 KFTIRDLFK

-693 KFSINVTFKDMD
+693 KFSINVTLKDMN
-705 KLTPNLKQI
+705 KLMPNLKQI
-714 RGLKDMFY
+714 NGLKDMFY
-722 LPFGSP
+722 LPFGSS
-728 YFYSTD
+728 YFYSAEC
-734 YGLKKDTNLDITDE
+734 GLKKDMNLDITDE

>member
-24 NMISVGDEEL
+24 NMISPDDEEL
-34 DKQVK
+34 GKQVK

-51 QIYIRDTSSDKLDK
+51 QIYIRDTSNDKLDK
-65 NHSFLSAY
+65 NHSLLSAY

-81 DEIPTLFGFLAIVSH
+81 DEVPTIFGFLAIVSH
-96 HGDAVN
+96 HGDVVN
-102 LMTLARD
+102 LMTLARE

-115 NSKELEYWEEVA
+115 NQKELEQWDEVA
-127 NAAKNIEVY
+127 GAAKNIKIY
-136 SGLSTKKDEFLDRV
+136 SGLSTKKDEFLDRA
-150 EKLRQYLILLQYRY
+150 EKLRQYLVLSQYRH

-170 FINFKSLYSNLVYS
+170 FINFKSLYSNLIYS
-184 DKFEAIFNEPRQENK
+184 DKFEAIFSIPKQESKDIPIDVLESDIQNLAPNE
-199 QIPLCEL
+199 
-206 EQYISKLAE
+206 
-215 KSDDEK
+215 
-221 PNKRDTFRNFVLN
+221 KRDAFRKFVLN
-234 NFDENYKL
+234 NFDKNYKL

-260 TLKFNKSRIIYTLPF
+260 ALKFNKSRIIYALPF
-275 TSIIDQTYDIIAKI
+275 TSIIDQTYGIVAKI

-295 SVSKAHHKTT
+295 LVSKAHHKTT
-305 IDEENLTEEDRYS
+305 IGEENLTKEDRYS

-340 FALFGNKN
+340 FALFSNKN

-405 ENFKEISNLE
+405 EKFKEISNLD

-430 GGEEG
+430 GGEDEL
-435 FLEKICET
+435 LEKICE
-443 ARDKNTLVVV
+443 AASDKNTLVVV
-453 NTIKKAQ
+453 NTIKKSQ
-460 ELFVKLKDKFSCFC
+460 ELFAKLRDKVSCFC

-481 EHKRATIEAVKRAI
+481 DHKRATIEAVRCAV
-495 NTNKDDPLASKILL
+495 NKSKIDPLASKILL

-522 FDVGFRE
+522 FDIGFRE

-538 TAGRVNRHFGKIRGE
+538 TAGRVNRHFGATRGE

-578 LEDFR
+578 LSDLKQ
-583 RKEVRESEILEISN
+583 KEVRESEILEISN
-597 SFFQKVSAQLE
+597 LYFQKISNQLE
-608 RDMDESDIG
+608 NLH
-617 KRIKKL
+617 IKSEIEKL
-623 EFEDI
+623 EFENINQKIEDI
-628 NEEIKKVMDDN
+628 MNDN
-639 CKQTLI
+639 YKQTII
-645 IEAKEN
+645 IEPEEN

-656 EAEIFEIKNTKNNES
+656 EAKIFEIKNSPNE
-671 TDTKKNKFDIRDLLK
+671 KFTIRDLFK

-693 KFSINVTFKDMD
+693 KFSINVALKDMN
-705 KLTPNLKQI
+705 KLMLNLKQI
-714 RGLKDMFY
+714 NGLKDMFY
-722 LPFGSP
+722 LPFGLS
-728 YFYSTD
+728 YFYSAE

>member
-24 NMISVGDEEL
+24 NMISPGDEEL

-51 QIYIRDTSSDKLDK
+51 QIYIRDTSNDKLDK

-102 LMTLARD
+102 LMTLARE

-127 NAAKNIEVY
+127 NAAKNTQVY
-136 SGLSTKKDEFLDRV
+136 SGLSTKKDEFLDRA
-150 EKLRQYLILLQYRY
+150 EKFRQYLILLQYRH

-184 DKFEAIFNEPRQENK
+184 DKFEAIFSMPKQETKEIPIDVLESDIQNLPPNE
-199 QIPLCEL
+199 
-206 EQYISKLAE
+206 
-215 KSDDEK
+215 
-221 PNKRDTFRNFVLN
+221 KRDEFRKFVLN

-260 TLKFNKSRIIYTLPF
+260 ALKFNKSRIIYALPF

-289 YKNSDI
+289 YKNSKI

-305 IDEENLTEEDRYS
+305 IDEKNLTNEDRYS

-405 ENFKEISNLE
+405 ENFKEISNLD

-430 GGEEG
+430 SGEEEL
-435 FLEKICET
+435 LEKICET

-460 ELFVKLKDKFSCFC
+460 ELFVKLRDKFTCFC

-481 EHKRATIEAVKRAI
+481 DHKRATIEAVRCAI
-495 NTNKDDPLASKILL
+495 DKSKDDPLASKILL

-538 TAGRVNRHFGKIRGE
+538 TAGRVNRHFGEIRGE

-564 NLIYGDLYKVSGAI
+564 NLIYGDLQKVSKAI
-578 LEDFR
+578 LEIFKQR
-583 RKEVRESEILEISN
+583 EVRESEILEISN
-597 SFFQKVSAQLE
+597 LYFQKISDQLE
-608 RDMDESDIG
+608 NLYIESE
-617 KRIKKL
+617 IKKL
-623 EFEDI
+623 EFENI
-628 NEEIKKVMDDN
+628 NQKIEEIMKDN
-639 CKQTLI
+639 HKQTLI
-645 IEAKEN
+645 IEPEEN

-656 EAEIFEIKNTKNNES
+656 EAKILEIKNSSNDEFT
-671 TDTKKNKFDIRDLLK
+671 IRDILK

-693 KFSINVTFKDMD
+693 KFSINVTFKDKE
-705 KLTPNLKQI
+705 KLLPNLRQI

-722 LPFGSP
+722 LPFGSS
-728 YFYSTD
+728 YFYSVD
-734 YGLKKDTNLDITDE
+734 YGLKKDTNLDTLDE

>member
-1 MKESIL
+1 MMKESIL

-24 NMISVGDEEL
+24 NMISPNDDEL
-34 DKQVK
+34 DRQVK

-51 QIYIRDTSSDKLDK
+51 QIYIRDASNDKLDK
-65 NHSFLSAY
+65 NHSLLSAY

-81 DEIPTLFGFLAIVSH
+81 DEILTLFGFLAIVSH
-96 HGDAVN
+96 HGNVVN
-102 LMTLARD
+102 LMTLARE

-115 NSKELEYWEEVA
+115 NQKELEQWDEVA
-127 NAAKNIEVY
+127 SAAKNIKIY
-136 SGLSTKKDEFLDRV
+136 SGLSTKKDEFLDRAK
-150 EKLRQYLILLQYRY
+150 KLRQYLVLSQYRH

-170 FINFKSLYSNLVYS
+170 FINFKSLYSNLIYS
-184 DKFEAIFNEPRQENK
+184 DKFEAIFSIPKQESK
-199 QIPLCEL
+199 DIPIDVL
-206 EQYISKLAE
+206 E
-215 KSDDEK
+215 SDIK
-221 PNKRDTFRNFVLN
+221 NLPPNKKRDKFRKFVLN

-260 TLKFNKSRIIYTLPF
+260 ALKFNKSRIIYALPF
-275 TSIIDQTYDIIAKI
+275 TSIIDQTYDIVAKI

-295 SVSKAHHKTT
+295 LVSKAHHKTT
-305 IDEENLTEEDRYS
+305 IGEENLTKEDRYS

-405 ENFKEISNLE
+405 ENFKEISNLD
-415 YFSKQDRYVIKWLDI
+415 YFAKQDRYVIKWLHI
-430 GGEEG
+430 GGEDEL
-435 FLEKICET
+435 LEKICE
-443 ARDKNTLVVV
+443 AASDKNTLVVV

-460 ELFVKLKDKFSCFC
+460 ELFTKLRDKFSCFC

-481 EHKRATIEAVKRAI
+481 DHKRATIEAVRCAV
-495 NTNKDDPLASKILL
+495 NKSKVDPLASKILL

-538 TAGRVNRHFGKIRGE
+538 TAGRVNRHFGATRGE

-578 LEDFR
+578 LGDLKQ
-583 RKEVRESEILEISN
+583 KEVRESEILEISN
-597 SFFQKVSAQLE
+597 LYFQKISNQLE
-608 RDMDESDIG
+608 NLH
-617 KRIKKL
+617 IKSEIEKL
-623 EFEDI
+623 EFENI
-628 NEEIKKVMDDN
+628 NQKIEEIMNDN
-639 CKQTLI
+639 YKQTII
-645 IEAKEN
+645 IEPEEN

-656 EAEIFEIKNTKNNES
+656 EAKIFEIKNSPNE
-671 TDTKKNKFDIRDLLK
+671 KFTIRDLFK
-686 NHIRKLS
+686 NHIRKLPE
-693 KFSINVTFKDMD
+693 FSINVALKDMN
-705 KLTPNLKQI
+705 KLMPNLKQI
-714 RGLKDMFY
+714 KGLKDMFY
-722 LPFGSP
+722 LPFGSS
-728 YFYSTD
+728 YFYSAEC
-734 YGLKKDTNLDITDE
+734 GLKKDTNLDITDE

>member
-7 FDEFW
+7 FDGFW

-24 NMISVGDEEL
+24 NMISPDDEEL
-34 DKQVK
+34 GKQVK
-39 LYHDIAK
+39 LFHDIAK

-51 QIYIRDTSSDKLDK
+51 QIYIRDTSNDKLDK
-65 NHSFLSAY
+65 NHSLLSAY

-81 DEIPTLFGFLAIVSH
+81 DEIPTLFGFLAIVLH
-96 HGDAVN
+96 YGNVVN
-102 LMTLARD
+102 LMTLARE

-115 NSKELEYWEEVA
+115 NQKELEQWDEVA
-127 NAAKNIEVY
+127 GAAKNIKIY
-136 SGLSTKKDEFLDRV
+136 SGLSTKKDEFLDRA
-150 EKLRQYLILLQYRY
+150 EKLRQYLVLSQYRH

-170 FINFKSLYSNLVYS
+170 FINFKSLYSNLIYS
-184 DKFEAIFNEPRQENK
+184 DKFEAIFSMPKQESK
-199 QIPLCEL
+199 DIPIDVL
-206 EQYISKLAE
+206 EAGIQNLP
-215 KSDDEK
+215 
-221 PNKRDTFRNFVLN
+221 PNKKRDVFRKFVLN
-234 NFDENYKL
+234 NFDKNYKL

-260 TLKFNKSRIIYTLPF
+260 ALKFNKPRIIYALPF
-275 TSIIDQTYDIIAKI
+275 TSIIDQTYEIVVKI

-295 SVSKAHHKTT
+295 LVNKAHHKTT
-305 IDEENLTEEDRYS
+305 IGEENLTQEDRYS

-405 ENFKEISNLE
+405 ENFKEISNLD

-430 GGEEG
+430 GGEDEL
-435 FLEKICET
+435 LEKICE
-443 ARDKNTLVVV
+443 AASDKNTLVVV

-460 ELFVKLKDKFSCFC
+460 ELFTKLRDKFSCFC
-474 LNGYMYD
+474 LSGYMQD
-481 EHKRATIEAVKRAI
+481 DHKCATIEAVRRAI
-495 NTNKDDPLASKILL
+495 DKSKVDPLASKILL

-522 FDVGFRE
+522 FDIGFRE

-538 TAGRVNRHFGKIRGE
+538 TAGRVNRHFGATRGE

-578 LEDFR
+578 LSDLKQ
-583 RKEVRESEILEISN
+583 KEVRESEILEISN
-597 SFFQKVSAQLE
+597 LYFQKISNQLE
-608 RDMDESDIG
+608 NLH
-617 KRIKKL
+617 IKSEIEKL
-623 EFEDI
+623 EFENINQKIEDI
-628 NEEIKKVMDDN
+628 MNDN
-639 CKQTLI
+639 HKQTLI
-645 IEAKEN
+645 IEPEEN

-656 EAEIFEIKNTKNNES
+656 EAKIFEIKNSPNE
-671 TDTKKNKFDIRDLLK
+671 KFTIRDLFK

-693 KFSINVTFKDMD
+693 KFSINVALKDMN
-705 KLTPNLKQI
+705 KLMPNLKQI
-714 RGLKDMFY
+714 NGLKDMFY
-722 LPFGSP
+722 LPFGSS
-728 YFYSTD
+728 YFYSAEC
-734 YGLKKDTNLDITDE
+734 GLKKDTNLDIEDE

>member
-24 NMISVGDEEL
+24 NMISPDDDEL
-34 DKQVK
+34 DKQIK

-51 QIYIRDTSSDKLDK
+51 QIYIRDISNDKLDK
-65 NHSFLSAY
+65 NHSLLSAY

-81 DEIPTLFGFLAIVSH
+81 DEIPTMFGFLAIVSH
-96 HGDAVN
+96 HGDVVN
-102 LMTLARD
+102 LMTLARE

-115 NSKELEYWEEVA
+115 NQKELEQWDEVA
-127 NAAKNIEVY
+127 NAAKNIKIY
-136 SGLSTKKDEFLDRV
+136 SGLSTKKDEFLDRA
-150 EKLRQYLILLQYRY
+150 EKLRQYLVLSQYRH

-170 FINFKSLYSNLVYS
+170 FINFKSLYSNLIYS
-184 DKFEAIFNEPRQENK
+184 DKFEAIFSMPK
-199 QIPLCEL
+199 QQTKDMPIDVL
-206 EQYISKLAE
+206 EASIKNLP
-215 KSDDEK
+215 
-221 PNKRDTFRNFVLN
+221 PNKKRDVFRNFVLN
-234 NFDENYKL
+234 NFGENYKL

-260 TLKFNKSRIIYTLPF
+260 ALKFNKPRIIYALPF
-275 TSIIDQTYDIIAKI
+275 TSIIDQTYDIVAKI
-289 YKNSDI
+289 YKSSDI
-295 SVSKAHHKTT
+295 LVSKAHHKTMVG
-305 IDEENLTEEDRYS
+305 EENLTDEDRYS
-318 KIKFLMESFSG
+318 KIKFIMESFSG

-415 YFSKQDRYVIKWLDI
+415 YFSKQDRYIIKWLDI
-430 GGEEG
+430 GGEDEL
-435 FLEKICET
+435 LEKICET
-443 ARDKNTLVVV
+443 ASDKNTLVVV

-460 ELFVKLKDKFSCFC
+460 ELFAKLRDKFNCFC

-481 EHKRATIEAVKRAI
+481 DHKRATIEAVRCAV
-495 NTNKDDPLASKILL
+495 NKSKVDPLASKILL

-538 TAGRVNRHFGKIRGE
+538 TAGRINRHFGATRGE

-578 LEDFR
+578 LSDLKQ
-583 RKEVRESEILEISN
+583 KEVRESEILEISN
-597 SFFQKVSAQLE
+597 LFFQKISNQLE
-608 RDMDESDIG
+608 NLY
-617 KRIKKL
+617 IKSEIEKL
-623 EFEDI
+623 EFENINQKIEDI
-628 NEEIKKVMDDN
+628 MNDN
-639 CKQTLI
+639 YKQTII
-645 IEAKEN
+645 IEPKEN

-656 EAEIFEIKNTKNNES
+656 EAKIFEIKNSPNE
-671 TDTKKNKFDIRDLLK
+671 KFTIRDLFK

-693 KFSINVTFKDMD
+693 QFSINVTLKDMN
-705 KLTPNLKQI
+705 KLMPNLKQI
-714 RGLKDMFY
+714 NGLKDMFY
-722 LPFGSP
+722 LPFGSS
-728 YFYSTD
+728 YFYSAEC
-734 YGLKKDTNLDITDE
+734 GLKKDTNLDITDE

>member
-1 MKESIL
+1 MMKESIL

-24 NMISVGDEEL
+24 NMISPDDDEL
-34 DKQVK
+34 GKQVK

-51 QIYIRDTSSDKLDK
+51 QIYIRDTSNDKLDK
-65 NHSFLSAY
+65 NHSLLSAY

-81 DEIPTLFGFLAIVSH
+81 DEILTLFGFLAIVSH
-96 HGDAVN
+96 HGDVVN
-102 LMTLARD
+102 LMTLARE

-115 NSKELEYWEEVA
+115 NQKELEQWDEVA
-127 NAAKNIEVY
+127 GAAKNIKIY
-136 SGLSTKKDEFLDRV
+136 SGLSTKKDEFLDRA
-150 EKLRQYLILLQYRY
+150 EKLRQYLVLSQYRH

-170 FINFKSLYSNLVYS
+170 FINFKSLYSNLIYS
-184 DKFEAIFNEPRQENK
+184 DKFEAIFSIPKQESKDIPIDVLESGIQNLPPNE
-199 QIPLCEL
+199 
-206 EQYISKLAE
+206 
-215 KSDDEK
+215 
-221 PNKRDTFRNFVLN
+221 KRDAFRNFVLN
-234 NFDENYKL
+234 NFDKERKL

-260 TLKFNKSRIIYTLPF
+260 ALKFNKSRIIYALPF
-275 TSIIDQTYDIIAKI
+275 TSIIDQTYDIVAKI

-295 SVSKAHHKTT
+295 LVSKAHHKTT
-305 IDEENLTEEDRYS
+305 IGEENLTQEDRYS

-405 ENFKEISNLE
+405 ENFKEISNLD
-415 YFSKQDRYVIKWLDI
+415 YFAKQDRYVIKWLDI
-430 GGEEG
+430 GGEDEL
-435 FLEKICET
+435 LEKICE
-443 ARDKNTLVVV
+443 AASDKNTLVVV
-453 NTIKKAQ
+453 NTIKKVQ
-460 ELFVKLKDKFSCFC
+460 ELFTKLRDKFNCFC

-481 EHKRATIEAVKRAI
+481 DHKRATIEAVRCAI
-495 NTNKDDPLASKILL
+495 DKSKVDPLASKILL

-538 TAGRVNRHFGKIRGE
+538 TAGRVNRHFGATRGE

-578 LEDFR
+578 LGDLKQ
-583 RKEVRESEILEISN
+583 KEVRESEILEISN
-597 SFFQKVSAQLE
+597 LYFQKISNQLE
-608 RDMDESDIG
+608 ILHIKSE
-617 KRIKKL
+617 IKKL
-623 EFEDI
+623 EFENI
-628 NEEIKKVMDDN
+628 NQKIEEIMNDN
-639 CKQTLI
+639 YKQTII
-645 IEAKEN
+645 IEPEEN

-656 EAEIFEIKNTKNNES
+656 EARIFEIKNSPNE
-671 TDTKKNKFDIRDLLK
+671 KFTIRDLFK

-693 KFSINVTFKDMD
+693 KFSINVALKDMN
-705 KLTPNLKQI
+705 KLMPNLKQI
-714 RGLKDMFY
+714 SGLKDMFY
-722 LPFGSP
+722 LPFGSS
-728 YFYSTD
+728 YFYSAEC
-734 YGLKKDTNLDITDE
+734 GLKKDTNLDITDE

>member
-24 NMISVGDEEL
+24 NMISPDDDEL
-34 DKQVK
+34 GRQVK
-39 LYHDIAK
+39 LFHDIAK

-65 NHSFLSAY
+65 NHSLLSAY

-81 DEIPTLFGFLAIVSH
+81 DEIPTMFGFLAIVSH
-96 HGDAVN
+96 HGDVVN
-102 LMTLARD
+102 LMTLARED
-109 ANKFFK
+109 NKFFK
-115 NSKELEYWEEVA
+115 NQKELEQWDEVA
-127 NAAKNIEVY
+127 NAAKNIKIY
-136 SGLSTKKDEFLDRV
+136 LGLSTKKDEFLDRA
-150 EKLRQYLILLQYRY
+150 EKLRQYLVLSQYRH

-170 FINFKSLYSNLVYS
+170 FINFKSLYSNLIYS
-184 DKFEAIFNEPRQENK
+184 DKFEAIFSMPKQQSKDIPIDVLESDIQNLPPNE
-199 QIPLCEL
+199 
-206 EQYISKLAE
+206 
-215 KSDDEK
+215 
-221 PNKRDTFRNFVLN
+221 KRDAFRKFVLN
-234 NFDENYKL
+234 NFDKECKL

-260 TLKFNKSRIIYTLPF
+260 ALKFNKPRIIYALPF
-275 TSIIDQTYDIIAKI
+275 TSIIDQTYDIVAKI
-289 YKNSDI
+289 YKSSDI
-295 SVSKAHHKTT
+295 LVSKAHHKTT
-305 IDEENLTEEDRYS
+305 IDEENLTDEDRYS

-340 FALFGNKN
+340 FTLFGNKN

-405 ENFKEISNLE
+405 ENFKEISNLD

-430 GGEEG
+430 GGEDEL
-435 FLEKICET
+435 LEKICET
-443 ARDKNTLVVV
+443 ASDKNALVVV

-460 ELFVKLKDKFSCFC
+460 ELFTKLKDKFSCFC

-481 EHKRATIEAVKRAI
+481 DHKRATTRSVRCAI
-495 NTNKDDPLASKILL
+495 DKSKVDPLASKILL

-538 TAGRVNRHFGKIRGE
+538 TAGRVNRHFGATRGE
-553 LYVFPEISKFT
+553 LYVFPEISKFA

-578 LEDFR
+578 LGDLKQ
-583 RKEVRESEILEISN
+583 KEVRESEILEISN
-597 SFFQKVSAQLE
+597 LFFQKISNQLE
-608 RDMDESDIG
+608 NLH
-617 KRIKKL
+617 IKSEIEKL
-623 EFEDI
+623 EFENINQKIEDI
-628 NEEIKKVMDDN
+628 MNDN
-639 CKQTLI
+639 YKQTII
-645 IEAKEN
+645 IEPEEN

-656 EAEIFEIKNTKNNES
+656 EAKIFEIKNSPNE
-671 TDTKKNKFDIRDLLK
+671 KFTIRDLFK

-693 KFSINVTFKDMD
+693 KFSINVTLKDMN
-705 KLTPNLKQI
+705 KLMPNLKQI
-714 RGLKDMFY
+714 NGLKDIFY
-722 LPFGSP
+722 LPFGSS
-728 YFYSTD
+728 YFYSAEC
-734 YGLKKDTNLDITDE
+734 GLKKDTNLDITDE

>member
-1 MKESIL
+1 MFSCRL
-7 FDEFW
+7 
-12 SHPNKL
+12 
-18 LENHIK
+18 
-24 NMISVGDEEL
+24 
-34 DKQVK
+34 
-39 LYHDIAK
+39 
-46 LKNNF
+46 
-51 QIYIRDTSSDKLDK
+51 IYR
-65 NHSFLSAY
+65 N
-73 FFLLNSKF
+73 
-81 DEIPTLFGFLAIVSH
+81 
-96 HGDAVN
+96 
-102 LMTLARD
+102 
-109 ANKFFK
+109 
-115 NSKELEYWEEVA
+115 
-127 NAAKNIEVY
+127 
-136 SGLSTKKDEFLDRV
+136 
-150 EKLRQYLILLQYRY
+150 
-164 KFTYED
+164 FTYKD
-170 FINFKSLYSNLVYS
+170 FIDFKSLYSNLVYS

-206 EQYISKLAE
+206 ERHISKLAE
-215 KSDDEK
+215 KSIDEK
-221 PNKRDTFRNFVLN
+221 PNKRDEFRKFVLN

-260 TLKFNKSRIIYTLPF
+260 ALKFNKSRIIYALPF

-305 IDEENLTEEDRYS
+305 IDEKNLTEEDRYS

-378 ILLCEIISQRLGT
+378 ILLCEIISQRLDT

-405 ENFKEISNLE
+405 DNFKEISNLE

-430 GGEEG
+430 SGEEDL
-435 FLEKICET
+435 LEKICQV

-460 ELFVKLKDKFSCFC
+460 ELFVKLRDKFSCLC

-481 EHKRATIEAVKRAI
+481 RHKRAIIRMVRCWISKSK
-495 NTNKDDPLASKILL
+495 NDPLASKILL

-564 NLIYGDLYKVSGAI
+564 NLIYGDLQKVSKAI
-578 LEDFR
+578 LEIFKQR
-583 RKEVRESEILEISN
+583 EVRESKILEISN
-597 SFFQKVSAQLE
+597 LYFQKISDQLE
-608 RDMDESDIG
+608 NLYIQSE
-617 KRIKKL
+617 IKKL
-623 EFEDI
+623 EFENI
-628 NEEIKKVMDDN
+628 NQKIEEIMKDN
-639 CKQTLI
+639 HKQTLI
-645 IEAKEN
+645 IEPEEN

-656 EAEIFEIKNTKNNES
+656 EAKILEIKNSSNDEFT
-671 TDTKKNKFDIRDLLK
+671 IRDILK

-693 KFSINVTFKDMD
+693 KFSINVTFKDKE
-705 KLTPNLKQI
+705 KLLPNLKQI

-722 LPFGSP
+722 LPFGSS

>member
-24 NMISVGDEEL
+24 NMISPDDDEL

-51 QIYIRDTSSDKLDK
+51 QIYIRDTSNDKLDK
-65 NHSFLSAY
+65 NHSLLSAY

-81 DEIPTLFGFLAIVSH
+81 DEISTLFGFLTIVSH
-96 HGDAVN
+96 HGDVVN
-102 LMTLARD
+102 LMTLTRET
-109 ANKFFK
+109 NKFFK
-115 NSKELEYWEEVA
+115 NSKELERWDEVA
-127 NAAKNIEVY
+127 NAAKNIKIY
-136 SGLSTKKDEFLDRV
+136 LGLSTKKDEFLGRAK
-150 EKLRQYLILLQYRY
+150 KLRQYLILSQYRH

-170 FINFKSLYSNLVYS
+170 FINFKSLYSNLIYS
-184 DKFEAIFNEPRQENK
+184 DKFEAIFSMPKQESK
-199 QIPLCEL
+199 DIPIDVL
-206 EQYISKLAE
+206 EASIQNLP
-215 KSDDEK
+215 
-221 PNKRDTFRNFVLN
+221 PNKKRDAFRNFVLN

-260 TLKFNKSRIIYTLPF
+260 ALKFNKSRIIYALPF

-289 YKNSDI
+289 YKSSDI
-295 SVSKAHHKTT
+295 LVSKTHHKTT
-305 IDEENLTEEDRYS
+305 IGEENLTDEDRYS

-378 ILLCEIISQRLGT
+378 ILLCEIISQQLGT
-391 IFIFMSATMPVIKS
+391 IFIFMSATMPVITS
-405 ENFKEISNLE
+405 EKFKEISNLD

-430 GGEEG
+430 NGEDEL
-435 FLEKICET
+435 LEKICK
-443 ARDKNTLVVV
+443 AANDKNTLVVV

-460 ELFVKLKDKFSCFC
+460 ELFTKLKDKFNCFC

-481 EHKRATIEAVKRAI
+481 DHKRATIEAVRCAV
-495 NTNKDDPLASKILL
+495 NKSKVDPLASKILL

-522 FDVGFRE
+522 FDIGFRE

-538 TAGRVNRHFGKIRGE
+538 TAGRVNRHFGEICGE

-578 LEDFR
+578 LSDLKQR
-583 RKEVRESEILEISN
+583 EVRESEILEISN
-597 SFFQKVSAQLE
+597 LYFQKISNQLE
-608 RDMDESDIG
+608 NLH
-617 KRIKKL
+617 IKSEIEKL
-623 EFEDI
+623 EFENINQKIEDI
-628 NEEIKKVMDDN
+628 MNDN
-639 CKQTLI
+639 YKQTII
-645 IEAKEN
+645 IEPEEN

-656 EAEIFEIKNTKNNES
+656 EVKIFEIKNSPNE
-671 TDTKKNKFDIRDLLK
+671 KFTIRDLFK
-686 NHIRKLS
+686 NHIRKLPE
-693 KFSINVTFKDMD
+693 FSINVALKDMN
-705 KLTPNLKQI
+705 KLMPNLKQI
-714 RGLKDMFY
+714 NGLRDMFY
-722 LPFGSP
+722 LPFGSS
-728 YFYSTD
+728 YFYSAE

>member
-24 NMISVGDEEL
+24 NMISPDDDEL
-34 DKQVK
+34 GKQVK
-39 LYHDIAK
+39 LFHDIAK

-51 QIYIRDTSSDKLDK
+51 QIYIRDTSNDKLDK
-65 NHSFLSAY
+65 NHSLLSAY

-81 DEIPTLFGFLAIVSH
+81 DEILTLFGFLAIVSH
-96 HGDAVN
+96 HGNVVN
-102 LMTLARD
+102 LMTLARE

-115 NSKELEYWEEVA
+115 NQKELEQCDEVA
-127 NAAKNIEVY
+127 GAAKNIKIY
-136 SGLSTKKDEFLDRV
+136 SGLSTKKDEFLNRA
-150 EKLRQYLILLQYRY
+150 EKLRQYLVLSQYRH

-170 FINFKSLYSNLVYS
+170 FINFKSLYSNLIYS
-184 DKFEAIFNEPRQENK
+184 DKFEAIFSMPKQESKDIPIDVLESDIKNLPPNK
-199 QIPLCEL
+199 
-206 EQYISKLAE
+206 
-215 KSDDEK
+215 
-221 PNKRDTFRNFVLN
+221 KRDTFRKFVLN

-260 TLKFNKSRIIYTLPF
+260 ALKFNKSRIIYALPF
-275 TSIIDQTYDIIAKI
+275 TSIIDQTYDIVAKI

-295 SVSKAHHKTT
+295 LVSKAHHKTMV
-305 IDEENLTEEDRYS
+305 DEENLTDEDRYS

-405 ENFKEISNLE
+405 EKFKEISNLD

-430 GGEEG
+430 GGEDEL
-435 FLEKICET
+435 LEKICE
-443 ARDKNTLVVV
+443 AASDKNTIVVV

-460 ELFVKLKDKFSCFC
+460 ELFAKLRDKFSCFC

-481 EHKRATIEAVKRAI
+481 DHKCATIEAVRCAV
-495 NTNKDDPLASKILL
+495 NKSKVDPLASKILL

-522 FDVGFRE
+522 FDIGFRE

-538 TAGRVNRHFGKIRGE
+538 TAGRVNRHFGATRGE

-578 LEDFR
+578 LSDLKQ
-583 RKEVRESEILEISN
+583 KEVRESEILEISN
-597 SFFQKVSAQLE
+597 LYFQKISNQLE
-608 RDMDESDIG
+608 NLH
-617 KRIKKL
+617 IKSEIEKL
-623 EFEDI
+623 EFENINQKIEDI
-628 NEEIKKVMDDN
+628 MNDN
-639 CKQTLI
+639 YKQTII
-645 IEAKEN
+645 IEPEEN

-656 EAEIFEIKNTKNNES
+656 EAKIFEIKNSPNE
-671 TDTKKNKFDIRDLLK
+671 KFTIRDLFK

-693 KFSINVTFKDMD
+693 KFSINVTLKDMN
-705 KLTPNLKQI
+705 KLMPNLKQI
-714 RGLKDMFY
+714 NGLKDMFY
-722 LPFGSP
+722 LPFGSS
-728 YFYSTD
+728 YFYSAE
-734 YGLKKDTNLDITDE
+734 YGLKKDMNLDIEDE

>member
-24 NMISVGDEEL
+24 NMISPDDEEL
-34 DKQVK
+34 GKQVK
-39 LYHDIAK
+39 LFHDIAK

-51 QIYIRDTSSDKLDK
+51 QIYIRDTSNDKLDK
-65 NHSFLSAY
+65 NHSLLSAY

-96 HGDAVN
+96 HGDVVN
-102 LMTLARD
+102 LMTLARE

-115 NSKELEYWEEVA
+115 NQKELEYWDEVA
-127 NAAKNIEVY
+127 GAAKNIKIY
-136 SGLSTKKDEFLDRV
+136 SGLSTQKDEFLDRA
-150 EKLRQYLILLQYRY
+150 EKLRQYLVLSQYRH

-184 DKFEAIFNEPRQENK
+184 DKFEAIFSMQKQESKDIPIDVLESDIQNLPPNE
-199 QIPLCEL
+199 
-206 EQYISKLAE
+206 
-215 KSDDEK
+215 
-221 PNKRDTFRNFVLN
+221 KRDAFRKFVLN

-260 TLKFNKSRIIYTLPF
+260 ALKFNKPRIIYALPF
-275 TSIIDQTYDIIAKI
+275 TSIIDQTYDIVAKI

-295 SVSKAHHKTT
+295 LVSKAHHKTMV
-305 IDEENLTEEDRYS
+305 DEENLTDEDRYS

-405 ENFKEISNLE
+405 ENFKEISNLD

-430 GGEEG
+430 GGEDEL
-435 FLEKICET
+435 LEKICE
-443 ARDKNTLVVV
+443 AASDKNTLVVV

-460 ELFVKLKDKFSCFC
+460 ELFTKLRDKFSCFC

-481 EHKRATIEAVKRAI
+481 DHKRATTKAVRCAI
-495 NTNKDDPLASKILL
+495 DKSKVDPLASKILL

-522 FDVGFRE
+522 FDIGFRE

-538 TAGRVNRHFGKIRGE
+538 TAGRVNRHFGATRGE
-553 LYVFPEISKFT
+553 LYIFPEISKFT
-564 NLIYGDLYKVSGAI
+564 NLIYGDLYKVSGTI
-578 LEDFR
+578 LGDLKQ
-583 RKEVRESEILEISN
+583 KEVQESEILEISN
-597 SFFQKVSAQLE
+597 LYFQKISNQLE
-608 RDMDESDIG
+608 NLH
-617 KRIKKL
+617 IKSEIEKL
-623 EFEDI
+623 EFENINQKIEDI
-628 NEEIKKVMDDN
+628 MNDN
-639 CKQTLI
+639 YKQTII
-645 IEAKEN
+645 IEPEEN

-656 EAEIFEIKNTKNNES
+656 EAKIFEIKNSPNE
-671 TDTKKNKFDIRDLLK
+671 KFTIRDLFK

-693 KFSINVTFKDMD
+693 KFSINVALKDMN
-705 KLTPNLKQI
+705 KLMPNLKQI
-714 RGLKDMFY
+714 NGLKDIFY
-722 LPFGSP
+722 LPFGSS
-728 YFYSTD
+728 YFYSAEC
-734 YGLKKDTNLDITDE
+734 GLKKDTNLDITDE

>member
-24 NMISVGDEEL
+24 NMISPDDEEL
-34 DKQVK
+34 GKQVK

-51 QIYIRDTSSDKLDK
+51 QIYIRDTSNDKLDK
-65 NHSFLSAY
+65 NHSLLSAY

-81 DEIPTLFGFLAIVSH
+81 DEIPTIFGFLAIVSH
-96 HGDAVN
+96 HGDVVN

-115 NSKELEYWEEVA
+115 NSKELEYWNEVA
-127 NAAKNIEVY
+127 NAAKNIKIY
-136 SGLSTKKDEFLDRV
+136 LGLSAKKDKFLDRA

-184 DKFEAIFNEPRQENK
+184 DKFEAIFSVPKQETK
-199 QIPLCEL
+199 DIPIDVL
-206 EQYISKLAE
+206 E
-215 KSDDEK
+215 SDIQSLP
-221 PNKRDTFRNFVLN
+221 PNKKRDEFRNFVLN

-260 TLKFNKSRIIYTLPF
+260 ALKFNKSRIIYALPF

-295 SVSKAHHKTT
+295 AVSKTHHKTT

-329 EINVTTLYQLI
+329 DINVTTLYQLI

-430 GGEEG
+430 SGEED
-435 FLEKICET
+435 LLKKICET

-460 ELFVKLKDKFSCFC
+460 ELFVKLRDKFTCFC
-474 LNGYMYD
+474 LNGYMHD
-481 EHKRATIEAVKRAI
+481 EHKRATIEAVRRAI
-495 NTNKDDPLASKILL
+495 NTNKDDPLASRILL

-538 TAGRVNRHFGKIRGE
+538 TAGRVNRHFGEIRGE

-564 NLIYGDLYKVSGAI
+564 NLIYGDLQKVSKAI
-578 LEDFR
+578 LEIFKQR
-583 RKEVRESEILEISN
+583 EVRESEILEISN
-597 SFFQKVSAQLE
+597 LYFQKISDQLE
-608 RDMDESDIG
+608 NLYIQRE
-617 KRIKKL
+617 IKKL
-623 EFEDI
+623 EFENI
-628 NEEIKKVMDDN
+628 NEKIEEIMKDN
-639 CKQTLI
+639 HRQTLI
-645 IEAKEN
+645 IEPEEN

-656 EAEIFEIKNTKNNES
+656 EAKILEIKDSQNNE
-671 TDTKKNKFDIRDLLK
+671 FAIRDILK

-693 KFSINVTFKDMD
+693 KFSINVTFKDKE
-705 KLTPNLKQI
+705 KLLPNLRQI

-722 LPFGSP
+722 LPFGSS
-728 YFYSTD
+728 YFYSAD

>member
-1 MKESIL
+1 MMKESIL

-24 NMISVGDEEL
+24 NMISPDDEEL
-34 DKQVK
+34 GKQVK
-39 LYHDIAK
+39 LFHDIAK

-51 QIYIRDTSSDKLDK
+51 QIYIRDTSNDKLDK
-65 NHSFLSAY
+65 NHSLLSAY

-96 HGDAVN
+96 HGDVVN
-102 LMTLARD
+102 LMTLARE

-115 NSKELEYWEEVA
+115 NQKELEYWDEVA
-127 NAAKNIEVY
+127 GAAKNIKIY
-136 SGLSTKKDEFLDRV
+136 SELSTKKDEFLDRAK
-150 EKLRQYLILLQYRY
+150 KLRQYLVLSQYRY

-170 FINFKSLYSNLVYS
+170 FINFKSLYSNLIYS
-184 DKFEAIFNEPRQENK
+184 DKFEAIFGMPKQQTKYIPIDVLESDIQNLPLNE
-199 QIPLCEL
+199 
-206 EQYISKLAE
+206 
-215 KSDDEK
+215 
-221 PNKRDTFRNFVLN
+221 KRDAFRNFVLN

-260 TLKFNKSRIIYTLPF
+260 ALKFNKSRIIYALPF
-275 TSIIDQTYDIIAKI
+275 TSIIDQTYDIVAKI

-295 SVSKAHHKTT
+295 LVSKAHHKTT
-305 IDEENLTEEDRYS
+305 IGEENLTQEDRYS

-405 ENFKEISNLE
+405 EKFKEISNLD

-430 GGEEG
+430 GGEDEL
-435 FLEKICET
+435 LEKICE
-443 ARDKNTLVVV
+443 AASDKNTLVVV

-460 ELFVKLKDKFSCFC
+460 ELFTKLRDKFNCFC

-481 EHKRATIEAVKRAI
+481 DHKRATIEAVRYAI
-495 NTNKDDPLASKILL
+495 DKSKVDPLASKILL

-522 FDVGFRE
+522 FDIGFRE

-538 TAGRVNRHFGKIRGE
+538 TAGRVNRHFGATRGE

-578 LEDFR
+578 LSDLKQR
-583 RKEVRESEILEISN
+583 EVRESEILEISN
-597 SFFQKVSAQLE
+597 LYFQKISNQLE
-608 RDMDESDIG
+608 NLH
-617 KRIKKL
+617 IKSEIEKL
-623 EFEDI
+623 EFENINQKIEDI
-628 NEEIKKVMDDN
+628 MNDN
-639 CKQTLI
+639 YKQTII
-645 IEAKEN
+645 IEPEEN
-651 FIKDF
+651 FIKGF
-656 EAEIFEIKNTKNNES
+656 EAKIFEIKNSSNE
-671 TDTKKNKFDIRDLLK
+671 KFTIRDLFK

-693 KFSINVTFKDMD
+693 KFSINVALKDMN
-705 KLTPNLKQI
+705 KLMPNLKQI
-714 RGLKDMFY
+714 NGLKDIFY
-722 LPFGSP
+722 LPFGSS
-728 YFYSTD
+728 YFYSAEC
-734 YGLKKDTNLDITDE
+734 GLKKDTNLDIEDE

>member
-1 MKESIL
+1 MMKESIL

-24 NMISVGDEEL
+24 NMISPDDDEL
-34 DKQVK
+34 SKQVK
-39 LYHDIAK
+39 LFHDIAK

-51 QIYIRDTSSDKLDK
+51 QIYIRDTSNDKLDK
-65 NHSFLSAY
+65 NHSLLSAY

-96 HGDAVN
+96 HGDVVN
-102 LMTLARD
+102 LMTLARE

-115 NSKELEYWEEVA
+115 NQKELEQWDEVA
-127 NAAKNIEVY
+127 GAAKNIKIY
-136 SGLSTKKDEFLDRV
+136 SGLSTKKDEFLDRA
-150 EKLRQYLILLQYRY
+150 EKLRQYLVLSQYRH

-170 FINFKSLYSNLVYS
+170 FINFKSLYSNLIYS
-184 DKFEAIFNEPRQENK
+184 DKFEAIFSMPKQQTKNIPIDVLESDIQNLSPNE
-199 QIPLCEL
+199 
-206 EQYISKLAE
+206 
-215 KSDDEK
+215 
-221 PNKRDTFRNFVLN
+221 KRDAFRNFVLN

-260 TLKFNKSRIIYTLPF
+260 ALKFNKPRIIYALPF
-275 TSIIDQTYDIIAKI
+275 TSIIDQTYDIVAKI

-295 SVSKAHHKTT
+295 LVSKAHHKTT
-305 IDEENLTEEDRYS
+305 IGEENLTEEDRYS

-405 ENFKEISNLE
+405 ENFKEISNLD

-430 GGEEG
+430 NGEDEL
-435 FLEKICET
+435 LEKICKT
-443 ARDKNTLVVV
+443 ASDKNTLVVV

-460 ELFVKLKDKFSCFC
+460 ELFTKLRDKFSCFC

-481 EHKRATIEAVKRAI
+481 YHKRATIEAVRCAV
-495 NTNKDDPLASKILL
+495 NKSKVDPLASKILL

-538 TAGRVNRHFGKIRGE
+538 TAGRVNRHFGATRGE

-564 NLIYGDLYKVSGAI
+564 NLIYGDLYKVSGTI
-578 LEDFR
+578 LSDLKQ
-583 RKEVRESEILEISN
+583 KEVRESEILEISN
-597 SFFQKVSAQLE
+597 LYFQKISNQLE
-608 RDMDESDIG
+608 NLH
-617 KRIKKL
+617 IKSEIEKL
-623 EFEDI
+623 EFENINQKIEDI
-628 NEEIKKVMDDN
+628 MNDN
-639 CKQTLI
+639 HKQTLI
-645 IEAKEN
+645 IEPEEN

-656 EAEIFEIKNTKNNES
+656 EAKIFEIKNSPNE
-671 TDTKKNKFDIRDLLK
+671 KFTIRDLFK

-693 KFSINVTFKDMD
+693 KFSINVALKDMN
-705 KLTPNLKQI
+705 KLMPNLKQI
-714 RGLKDMFY
+714 NGLKDMFY
-722 LPFGSP
+722 LPFGSS
-728 YFYSTD
+728 YFYSAEC
-734 YGLKKDTNLDITDE
+734 GLKKDTNLDITDE

>member
-1 MKESIL
+1 MMKESIL

-24 NMISVGDEEL
+24 NMISPDDEEL
-34 DKQVK
+34 GKQVK
-39 LYHDIAK
+39 LFHDIAK

-51 QIYIRDTSSDKLDK
+51 QIYIRDTSNDKLDK
-65 NHSFLSAY
+65 NHSLLSAY

-96 HGDAVN
+96 HGDVVN
-102 LMTLARD
+102 LMTLARE

-115 NSKELEYWEEVA
+115 NQKELEYWDEVA
-127 NAAKNIEVY
+127 GAAKNIKIY
-136 SGLSTKKDEFLDRV
+136 SGLSTQKDEFLDRA
-150 EKLRQYLILLQYRY
+150 EKLRQYLVLSQYRH

-184 DKFEAIFNEPRQENK
+184 DKFEAIFSMQKQESKDIPIDVLESDIQNLPPNE
-199 QIPLCEL
+199 
-206 EQYISKLAE
+206 
-215 KSDDEK
+215 
-221 PNKRDTFRNFVLN
+221 KRDAFRKFVLN

-260 TLKFNKSRIIYTLPF
+260 ALKFNKSRIIYALPF
-275 TSIIDQTYDIIAKI
+275 TSIIDQTYDIVAKI

-295 SVSKAHHKTT
+295 LVSKAHHKTMV
-305 IDEENLTEEDRYS
+305 DEENLTDEDRYS

-405 ENFKEISNLE
+405 ENFKEISNLD

-430 GGEEG
+430 GGEDEL
-435 FLEKICET
+435 LEKICET
-443 ARDKNTLVVV
+443 ASDKNTLVVV

-460 ELFVKLKDKFSCFC
+460 ELFTKLRDKFSCFC

-481 EHKRATIEAVKRAI
+481 DHKRATIEAVRCAI
-495 NTNKDDPLASKILL
+495 DKSKVDPLASKILL

-522 FDVGFRE
+522 FDIGFRE

-538 TAGRVNRHFGKIRGE
+538 TAGRVNRHFGEICGE

-578 LEDFR
+578 LSDLKQ
-583 RKEVRESEILEISN
+583 KEVRESEILEISN
-597 SFFQKVSAQLE
+597 LYFQKISNQLE
-608 RDMDESDIG
+608 NLH
-617 KRIKKL
+617 IKSEIEKL
-623 EFEDI
+623 EFENINQKIEDI
-628 NEEIKKVMDDN
+628 MNDN
-639 CKQTLI
+639 YKQTLI
-645 IEAKEN
+645 IEPEEN
-651 FIKDF
+651 FIKNF
-656 EAEIFEIKNTKNNES
+656 EAKIFEIKNSPNE
-671 TDTKKNKFDIRDLLK
+671 KFTIRDLFK
-686 NHIRKLS
+686 NHIRKLPE
-693 KFSINVTFKDMD
+693 FSINVTLKDMN
-705 KLTPNLKQI
+705 KLMPNLKQI
-714 RGLKDMFY
+714 NGLKDIFY
-722 LPFGSP
+722 LPFGSS
-728 YFYSTD
+728 YFYSAEC
-734 YGLKKDTNLDITDE
+734 GLKKDTNLDIEDE

>member
-24 NMISVGDEEL
+24 NMISPNDDEL
-34 DKQVK
+34 GKQVK
-39 LYHDIAK
+39 LFHDIAK

-65 NHSFLSAY
+65 NHSLLSAY

-81 DEIPTLFGFLAIVSH
+81 DEVPTLFGFLAIVSH
-96 HGDAVN
+96 HGDVVN
-102 LMTLARD
+102 LMTLARE

-115 NSKELEYWEEVA
+115 NQKELEQWDEVA
-127 NAAKNIEVY
+127 GAAKNIKIY
-136 SGLSTKKDEFLDRV
+136 SGLSTKKDEFLDRA
-150 EKLRQYLILLQYRY
+150 EKLRQYLVLSQYRH
-164 KFTYED
+164 KFTYDD
-170 FINFKSLYSNLVYS
+170 FINFKNLYSNLIYS
-184 DKFEAIFNEPRQENK
+184 DKFEAIFSMPKQQSKDIPIDVLEAGIQNLSPNE
-199 QIPLCEL
+199 
-206 EQYISKLAE
+206 
-215 KSDDEK
+215 
-221 PNKRDTFRNFVLN
+221 KRDAFRNFVLN

-260 TLKFNKSRIIYTLPF
+260 SLKFNKSRIIYALPF
-275 TSIIDQTYDIIAKI
+275 TSIIDQTYDIVAKI
-289 YKNSDI
+289 YKSSDI
-295 SVSKAHHKTT
+295 LVSKAHHKTT

-405 ENFKEISNLE
+405 ENFKEISNLD

-430 GGEEG
+430 GGEDRL
-435 FLEKICET
+435 LEKICE
-443 ARDKNTLVVV
+443 AASDKNTLVVV

-460 ELFVKLKDKFSCFC
+460 ELFTKLKDKFSCFC
-474 LNGYMYD
+474 LNGYMCD
-481 EHKRATIEAVKRAI
+481 DHKRATTRAVRCAI
-495 NTNKDDPLASKILL
+495 DKSKVDPLASKILL

-529 VSPISSIIQ
+529 VAPISSIIQ
-538 TAGRVNRHFGKIRGE
+538 TAGRVNRHFGATRGE

-578 LEDFR
+578 LSDLKQ
-583 RKEVRESEILEISN
+583 KEVRESEILEISN
-597 SFFQKVSAQLE
+597 LYFQKISNQLE
-608 RDMDESDIG
+608 NLH
-617 KRIKKL
+617 IKSEIEKL
-623 EFEDI
+623 EFENINQKIEDI
-628 NEEIKKVMDDN
+628 MNDN
-639 CKQTLI
+639 YKQTII
-645 IEAKEN
+645 IEPKEN

-656 EAEIFEIKNTKNNES
+656 EVKIFEIKNSPNE
-671 TDTKKNKFDIRDLLK
+671 KFTIRDLFK

-693 KFSINVTFKDMD
+693 KFSINVTLKDMN
-705 KLTPNLKQI
+705 KLMPNLKQI
-714 RGLKDMFY
+714 NGLKDMFY
-722 LPFGSP
+722 LPFGSS
-728 YFYSTD
+728 YFYSAE

>member
-24 NMISVGDEEL
+24 NMISAGDEEL
-34 DKQVK
+34 GKQVK

-51 QIYIRDTSSDKLDK
+51 QIYIRDTSNDKLDK

-81 DEIPTLFGFLAIVSH
+81 DEIPTIFGFLAIVSH
-96 HGDAVN
+96 HSDAIN

-115 NSKELEYWEEVA
+115 NSKELEYWDEVA
-127 NAAKNIEVY
+127 GAAKNINIY
-136 SGLSTKKDEFLDRV
+136 LGLSTKKDEFLDRA
-150 EKLRQYLILLQYRY
+150 EKLRQYLILLQYKH

-184 DKFEAIFNEPRQENK
+184 DKFESIFSMPKQETK
-199 QIPLCEL
+199 DIPVDVL
-206 EQYISKLAE
+206 E
-215 KSDDEK
+215 SDIK
-221 PNKRDTFRNFVLN
+221 TLPPNKKRDEFRNFVLN

-260 TLKFNKSRIIYTLPF
+260 ALKFNKSRIIYALPF

-295 SVSKAHHKTT
+295 SVGKTHHKTT
-305 IDEENLTEEDRYS
+305 IDEKNLTEDDRYS

-378 ILLCEIISQRLGT
+378 ILLCEIISRSLGT

-405 ENFKEISNLE
+405 ENFKEISNLD

-430 GGEEG
+430 SGEEEL
-435 FLEKICET
+435 LEKICET

-460 ELFVKLKDKFSCFC
+460 ELFVKLRDKFTCFC

-481 EHKRATIEAVKRAI
+481 DHKRATIEAVRCAI
-495 NTNKDDPLASKILL
+495 DKSKDDPLASKILL

-538 TAGRVNRHFGKIRGE
+538 TAGRVNRHFGEISGE

-564 NLIYGDLYKVSGAI
+564 NLIYGDLYKVSGTI

-583 RKEVRESEILEISN
+583 R
-597 SFFQKVSAQLE
+597 
-608 RDMDESDIG
+608 
-617 KRIKKL
+617 
-623 EFEDI
+623 
-628 NEEIKKVMDDN
+628 
-639 CKQTLI
+639 
-645 IEAKEN
+645 
-651 FIKDF
+651 
-656 EAEIFEIKNTKNNES
+656 
-671 TDTKKNKFDIRDLLK
+671 
-686 NHIRKLS
+686 
-693 KFSINVTFKDMD
+693 
-705 KLTPNLKQI
+705 
-714 RGLKDMFY
+714 
-722 LPFGSP
+722 
-728 YFYSTD
+728 
-734 YGLKKDTNLDITDE
+734 
-748 VFD
+748 

>member
-24 NMISVGDEEL
+24 NMISPNDEEL
-34 DKQVK
+34 DRQVK

-51 QIYIRDTSSDKLDK
+51 QIYIRDTSNDKLDK
-65 NHSFLSAY
+65 NHSLLSAY

-96 HGDAVN
+96 HGDVVN
-102 LMTLARD
+102 LMTLARE

-115 NSKELEYWEEVA
+115 NQKELEQWDEVA
-127 NAAKNIEVY
+127 GAAKNIKIY
-136 SGLSTKKDEFLDRV
+136 LGLSTKKDEFLDRA
-150 EKLRQYLILLQYRY
+150 EKLRQYLVLSQYRD

-170 FINFKSLYSNLVYS
+170 FINFKSLYSNLIYS
-184 DKFEAIFNEPRQENK
+184 DKFEAIFSMPKQENK
-199 QIPLCEL
+199 DIPIDVL
-206 EQYISKLAE
+206 E
-215 KSDDEK
+215 SDIK
-221 PNKRDTFRNFVLN
+221 NLPPNKKRNTFRNFVLN
-234 NFDENYKL
+234 NFDEKYKL

-260 TLKFNKSRIIYTLPF
+260 ALKFNKSRIIYALPF
-275 TSIIDQTYDIIAKI
+275 TSIIDQTYDIVAKI
-289 YKNSDI
+289 YKSSDI
-295 SVSKAHHKTT
+295 LVSKAHHKTT
-305 IDEENLTEEDRYS
+305 ITEENLTDEDRYS

-405 ENFKEISNLE
+405 ENFKEISNLD
-415 YFSKQDRYVIKWLDI
+415 YFAKQDRYVIKWLDI
-430 GGEEG
+430 GGEDEL
-435 FLEKICET
+435 LEKICE
-443 ARDKNTLVVV
+443 AASDKNTLVVV

-460 ELFVKLKDKFSCFC
+460 ELFTKLRDKFSCFC

-481 EHKRATIEAVKRAI
+481 DHKRATIEAVRCAI
-495 NTNKDDPLASKILL
+495 DKNKVDPLASKILL

-522 FDVGFRE
+522 FDIGFRE

-538 TAGRVNRHFGKIRGE
+538 TAGRVNRHFGATRGE

-564 NLIYGDLYKVSGAI
+564 NLIYGDLYKVSGTI
-578 LEDFR
+578 LGDLKQ
-583 RKEVRESEILEISN
+583 KEVRESEILEISN
-597 SFFQKVSAQLE
+597 LYFQKISNQLE
-608 RDMDESDIG
+608 NLH
-617 KRIKKL
+617 IKSEIEKL
-623 EFEDI
+623 EFENINQKIEDI
-628 NEEIKKVMDDN
+628 MNDN
-639 CKQTLI
+639 YKQTII
-645 IEAKEN
+645 IEPEEN

-656 EAEIFEIKNTKNNES
+656 EAKIFEIKNSPNE
-671 TDTKKNKFDIRDLLK
+671 KFTIRDLFK

-693 KFSINVTFKDMD
+693 KFSINVALKDMN
-705 KLTPNLKQI
+705 KLMPNLKQI
-714 RGLKDMFY
+714 NGLKDMFY
-722 LPFGSP
+722 LPFGSS
-728 YFYSTD
+728 YFYSAEC
-734 YGLKKDTNLDITDE
+734 GLKKDTNLDITDE

>member
-24 NMISVGDEEL
+24 NMISPGDEEL

-51 QIYIRDTSSDKLDK
+51 QIYIRDTSNDKLDK

-127 NAAKNIEVY
+127 SAAKNTQIY
-136 SGLSTKKDEFLDRV
+136 SGLSTKKDEFLDRA
-150 EKLRQYLILLQYRY
+150 EKLRRYLILSQYRY

-184 DKFEAIFNEPRQENK
+184 DKFEAIFSMPK
-199 QIPLCEL
+199 QKTKDIPIDVL
-206 EQYISKLAE
+206 ESDIQSLPPSK
-215 KSDDEK
+215 
-221 PNKRDTFRNFVLN
+221 KRDEFRNFVLN

-260 TLKFNKSRIIYTLPF
+260 ALKFNKSRIIYALPF

-305 IDEENLTEEDRYS
+305 IDEKNLTEEDRYS

-365 EAQAI
+365 ETQAI

-405 ENFKEISNLE
+405 EKFKEISNLE

-430 GGEEG
+430 SGEEDL
-435 FLEKICET
+435 LEKICQV
-443 ARDKNTLVVV
+443 ARDKNTIVVV

-460 ELFVKLKDKFSCFC
+460 ELFLKLRDKFSCFC

-481 EHKRATIEAVKRAI
+481 WHKRAIIRMVRCGISKSK
-495 NTNKDDPLASKILL
+495 NDPLASKILL

-529 VSPISSIIQ
+529 VSPISPIIQ
-538 TAGRVNRHFGKIRGE
+538 TAGRVNRHFREICGE

-564 NLIYGDLYKVSGAI
+564 NLIYGDLYKVSGTI

-583 RKEVRESEILEISN
+583 QREVRESEILEISN
-597 SFFQKVSAQLE
+597 LYFQKISNQLE
-608 RDMDESDIG
+608 NLYIQSE
-617 KRIKKL
+617 IKKL
-623 EFEDI
+623 EFENI
-628 NEEIKKVMDDN
+628 NQKIKEIMDDN

-656 EAEIFEIKNTKNNES
+656 EAKILEIKNSSNDE
-671 TDTKKNKFDIRDLLK
+671 FAIRDILK

-714 RGLKDMFY
+714 NGLKDMFY
-722 LPFGSP
+722 LPFGSS
-728 YFYSTD
+728 YFYSAD